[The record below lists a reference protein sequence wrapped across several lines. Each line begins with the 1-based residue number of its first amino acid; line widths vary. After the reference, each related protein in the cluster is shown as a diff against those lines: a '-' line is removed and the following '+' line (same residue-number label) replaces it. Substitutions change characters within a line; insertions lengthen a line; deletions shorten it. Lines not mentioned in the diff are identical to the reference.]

1 MVERHPQADVR
12 AANERAIRNL
22 GRAIALSSGQFS
34 LVLVC
39 CNYRVLQEQMLQQLD
54 ELSPEVHQIQKVVL
68 PHNARSL
75 YTSIHL
81 QLLTQ
86 KNPPS
91 ALMILGLESVDG
103 LDDLLRSINHIRDE
117 FRKRH
122 PFPMIVWV
130 NEEVLQKVARLA
142 PDFAS
147 WAATPI
153 QFEMTTEALLQF
165 LQQETDSLFAT
176 VLPTDA
182 ASDFSPHVEK
192 LTRNLTPPSLL
203 GKEENSKPLSL
214 QERGLERDFSDRVKS
229 QNVAQHQP
237 PEVAKHYSTVEQ
249 VWKHS
254 YELHFA
260 IRELHNRGISLE
272 PELDASLEFVFGLDN
287 YISDRINAALNHFQQ
302 SLEVWQK
309 LAKRGDE
316 GNEEDNE
323 VFSSPT
329 PPNRPSPLLLRQGV
343 LLFYIGLCYCRFAE
357 QNQTENRRH
366 WYTAK
371 SYFQQCLNVLQVA
384 GRLDIVAGFINQLAE
399 VLQYLQ
405 EWEELQTVAQKSL
418 ELHQTYGSQIELACD
433 YGFLAQVAVQQS
445 RWVQA
450 SILAHVSLLKLGEA
464 QKQNDPYNCL
474 FPLLLGQIYYLVLAK
489 AQRNLGELE
498 VAREY
503 LDKATK
509 ELSTALESS
518 THQYDAHRYIRLLRR
533 LRSLYFEEG
542 RYLEAY
548 YIRQKRRSVEQQY
561 GFRAF
566 IGAGRLQP
574 QRQATN
580 PALMSPSG
588 SSSVALEIAASG
600 RERDINN
607 LIGRISR
614 ADQKLTVIHGQSGVG
629 KSSTVTAGLVP
640 ALQNRAIGDQIAVPV
655 VLQVYTD
662 WARELG
668 KSLSEAMSSDA
679 SLAVYADIKSE
690 AAIEA
695 EVLPYSGT
703 PLTILRILEQLKE
716 NADQHLITVLIFDQ
730 FEEFFFGNSDRNQ
743 KQEFDKFI
751 SDCLN
756 IPFVKVILS
765 LREDYLHRLLD
776 FKHLSALEAIN
787 NNILDKHIRY
797 QLNNFTPEY
806 AKAIIRKLT
815 ERSQFNL
822 EPALIDALI
831 EDLST
836 EFGEVRPIELQVV
849 GAQIQDERIT
859 TLEEYQPYRPNKLI
873 ERYIKELIKDC
884 GPENERAALLVL
896 YLLTDESNNR
906 PFKTR
911 AELAAQ
917 LAELED
923 AEKLELVL
931 EILVRSGLVVLFP
944 DVPER
949 YQLIHDYLVSLIR
962 YLQQQESSLQVQLN
976 QLRQKVEQSQ
986 AEIERLKSELSQK
999 KQRSKL
1005 VGSHPQPGL
1014 DLLTE
1019 LRELH
1024 KREELSQLEIEHLRA
1039 ELKEKELTAKLAESQ
1054 KKQRLSEAQLNRS
1067 LKMALTACVLAIL
1080 GLSVSIVTAVDS
1092 EIKTLSASSEA
1103 LFASQKGIDALKEA
1117 LKAGRKLQQIIWVD
1131 SYTREQVQTAL
1142 YQAVSG
1148 VREYNRLEG
1157 HLSGVNSVIFSRD
1170 RTLIAS
1176 ASADN
1181 TIKLWR
1187 PDGSL
1192 VKTLSGHDDVVNSVS
1207 FSPDSQI
1214 IASASQDKTVKLWNR
1229 DGQLLA
1235 TLLGHQTVV
1244 NSVSFSPDGQIIASA
1259 SSDKTIKLW
1268 SRDGKLLKT
1277 LQGHEG
1283 AILSVAWSPDGQTIA
1298 SGSADKTVKLW
1309 SRDGKLLKTFQGH
1322 DDAVKSI
1329 AWSPDGKT
1337 LASASLDQT
1346 IKLWNLEGKLLRTLS
1361 GHSAGVTS
1369 VSFSPDGKT
1378 MPTAGYAYASASTD
1392 ETIKLWSSEGGLLG
1406 TLKGHNNWVNSVS
1419 FSPDGRTLASA
1430 SRDKTIKL
1438 WHWDDVLLQK
1448 PKADNDDWVTS
1459 ISFSPGDRTLAA
1471 ASRDKTIKLFSRD
1484 GKLIRIFTGHQGQVW
1499 GVSFSPDGQAIA
1511 SASKDKTV
1519 KLWSLDGKLLNT
1531 LQGHNDA
1538 VLGVAWS
1545 PDGKAIAS
1553 ASKDKTVKLW
1563 SRDGKLLNTLQ
1574 GHQDAVNW
1582 VSFSPDGK
1590 LLASASDD
1598 KTVKIWSVDGK
1609 LLYTLTGHTRRV
1621 NGVAWTPDSQA
1632 IASVSID
1639 STVKIWSRDGDL
1651 LSNLAGDGDSF
1662 ISVSFSP
1669 DGKTLAASS
1678 DDKVKIWN
1686 REGTLLIALKGY
1698 KDELTSV
1705 SFSHDGKTLAAG
1717 SANGAVILQ
1726 NLADIQLEKLLTRSC
1741 DLLHDYLQT
1750 NQKVIKSDRALCSG
1764 R

>member
-1 MVERHPQADVR
+1 MVERHPQVDIR
-12 AANERAIRNL
+12 AANERALRSL

-39 CNYRVLQEQMLQQLD
+39 CNYRVLQELMLQRLE
-54 ELSPEVHQIQKVVL
+54 ELSSGVHQIQKVVL

-81 QLLTQ
+81 QLVTEANL
-86 KNPPS
+86 PS

-122 PFPMIVWV
+122 PFPMILWV
-130 NEEVLQKVARLA
+130 NEEVLQKVVRLA

-153 QFEMTTEALLQF
+153 RFEMTTQSLRQF

-176 VLPTDA
+176 VLPSDA
-182 ASDFSPHVEK
+182 
-192 LTRNLTPPSLL
+192 
-203 GKEENSKPLSL
+203 
-214 QERGLERDFSDRVKS
+214 
-229 QNVAQHQP
+229 AQHQP
-237 PEVAKHYSTVEQ
+237 PQVVKHYSTVEQ
-249 VWKHS
+249 VWEHS

-260 IRELHNRGISLE
+260 IRELHNRGITLE
-272 PELDASLEFVFGLDN
+272 PELHASLEFVFGLDN
-287 YISDRINAALNHFQQ
+287 YISDRINPALNHFQQ
-302 SLEVWQK
+302 SLQVWQK
-309 LAKRGDE
+309 LEEIGNGRARGH
-316 GNEEDNE
+316 EE
-323 VFSSPT
+323 VLSSPS
-329 PPNRPSPLLLRQGV
+329 PPSPPSPLLLRQGV
-343 LLFYIGLCYCRFAE
+343 LLFYIGLCYCRLAE

-371 SYFQQCLNVLQVA
+371 SYFQQCLNILQVA
-384 GRLDIVAGFINQLAE
+384 GRLDIVAGFIGQLAE

-418 ELHQTYGSQIELACD
+418 ELHQTYGSQIQLACD

-464 QKQNDPYNCL
+464 QKHNDPHNCL
-474 FPLLLGQIYYLVLAK
+474 FPLLLGQISYLVLAK
-489 AQRNLGELE
+489 AQRNLGEEE

-503 LDKATK
+503 LEKATK
-509 ELSTALESS
+509 ELPAALESS
-518 THQYDAHRYIRLLRR
+518 AHQYDAHRYIRLLRT

-662 WARELG
+662 WARELE
-668 KSLSEAMSSDA
+668 KSLSEAMSSDI
-679 SLAVYADIKSE
+679 SLAIYADIKLE
-690 AAIEA
+690 AVMEA
-695 EVLPYSGT
+695 EALPYSDT
-703 PLTILRILEQLKE
+703 PITIVRILQQLKE
-716 NADQHLITVLIFDQ
+716 NADNHLITVLIFDQ
-730 FEEFFFGNSDRNQ
+730 FEEFFFGYSDRKQ

-787 NNILDKHIRY
+787 HNILDKHVRY
-797 QLNNFTPEY
+797 QLNNFSPEY

-822 EPALIDALI
+822 EPALIDALV

-873 ERYIKELIKDC
+873 ERYLKELIKDC

-923 AEKLELVL
+923 ADKLELVL

-949 YQLIHDYLVSLIR
+949 YQLIHDYLVDLIR

-976 QLRQKVEQSQ
+976 QLRFKVEQSK

-999 KQRSKL
+999 KQRSPL
-1005 VGSHPQPGL
+1005 VDTHPQQGL

-1024 KREELSQLEIEHLRA
+1024 KREELSQLQIEQLRA

-1054 KKQRLSEAQLNRS
+1054 KRQRLSEAQLNRS
-1067 LKMALTACVLAIL
+1067 LKIALTASVVAIL
-1080 GLSVSIVTAVDS
+1080 GLSISIVTAVDS

-1103 LFASQKGIDALKEA
+1103 LFASEKGIDALKEG
-1117 LKAGRKLQQIIWVD
+1117 LRAGRKLQQTIWVD

-1148 VREYNRLEG
+1148 LKEYNRLEG
-1157 HLSGVNSVIFSRD
+1157 HLSGVNSTTFSRVPPWGWRSD
-1170 RTLIAS
+1170 RSLIAS
-1176 ASADN
+1176 ASADT
-1181 TIKLWR
+1181 TIQLWLA
-1187 PDGSL
+1187 DGSL
-1192 VKTLSGHDDVVNSVS
+1192 FKTLSGHEDVVNSVS
-1207 FSPDSQI
+1207 FSPDGQI
-1214 IASASQDKTVKLWNR
+1214 VASASQDKTVKLWNLE
-1229 DGQLLA
+1229 GQQLA
-1235 TLLGHQTVV
+1235 TLLGHQGVV
-1244 NSVSFSPDGQIIASA
+1244 NSVSFSPDGQLLASA
-1259 SSDKTIKLW
+1259 STDKTVIIW
-1268 SRDGKLLKT
+1268 SQDGKLLKT
-1277 LQGHEG
+1277 LEGHSSAVLSVAWSTDGQIIASGSADNTIKLWSRNGELLKTFPG
-1283 AILSVAWSPDGQTIA
+1283 HNDAVLSVAWSPDGKTI
-1298 SGSADKTVKLW
+1298 
-1309 SRDGKLLKTFQGH
+1309 
-1322 DDAVKSI
+1322 
-1329 AWSPDGKT
+1329 
-1337 LASASLDQT
+1337 ASASLDQT

-1369 VSFSPDGKT
+1369 VSFSPDANT
-1378 MPTAGYAYASASTD
+1378 LREPREAMPYGLIASASTD
-1392 ETIKLWSSEGGLLG
+1392 ETIRLWNSQGVLLG

-1438 WHWDDVLLQK
+1438 WRWDDVLLRK
-1448 PKADNDDWVTS
+1448 PKANNNDWVTS
-1459 ISFSPGDRTLAA
+1459 ISFSPDDRTLAA
-1471 ASRDKTIKLFSRD
+1471 ANRDKTVKLFSRE
-1484 GKLIRIFTGHQGQVW
+1484 GKLLRTFTGHNGQVW
-1499 GVSFSPDGQAIA
+1499 GVSFSPDGQVIA

-1519 KLWSLDGKLLNT
+1519 KLWSGDGKLLNT
-1531 LQGHNDA
+1531 LQSHNDT

-1545 PDGKAIAS
+1545 PNGQVIAS

-1563 SRDGKLLNTLQ
+1563 RRDGILINTLQ
-1574 GHQDAVNW
+1574 DHQDAVNW
-1582 VSFSPDGK
+1582 VSFSHDGK

-1598 KTVKIWSVDGK
+1598 KTVKIWSVEGK
-1609 LLYTLTGHTRRV
+1609 LLYTLTGHIRRV
-1621 NGVAWTPDSQA
+1621 NGVAWSPDGKA

-1639 STVKIWSRDGDL
+1639 STVKIWSRDGHL
-1651 LSNLAGDGDSF
+1651 LSNLTGDGDSF

-1669 DGKTLAASS
+1669 DGKTLAANS
-1678 DDKVKIWN
+1678 DDKVRIWN
-1686 REGTLLIALKGY
+1686 REGTLLIALKGD
-1698 KDELTSV
+1698 KQELTSV
-1705 SFSHDGKTLAAG
+1705 SFSNDGQTLAAG
-1717 SANGAVILQ
+1717 SGNGTVIFQ
-1726 NLADIQLEKLLTRSC
+1726 DLADIQLEKLLTRGC

-1750 NQKVIKSDRALCSG
+1750 NQKVMKSDGSANARGERALCSS

>member
-1 MVERHPQADVR
+1 MVERHAQVDVT
-12 AANERAIRNL
+12 AANERALRSL
-22 GRAIALSSGQFS
+22 GRAITLSSGQFS

-39 CNYRVLQEQMLQQLD
+39 CNYRVLQELMLQRL
-54 ELSPEVHQIQKVVL
+54 EEISSGVHHIQKVIL

-81 QLLTQ
+81 QLLTEA
-86 KNPPS
+86 NPPS

-103 LDDLLRSINHIRDE
+103 LDDLLSSINHIRDE

-130 NEEVLQKVARLA
+130 NEEILQKVVRLA

-153 QFEMTTEALLQF
+153 RFEMTTQSLLEF

-176 VLPTDA
+176 VLPNDA
-182 ASDFSPHVEK
+182 
-192 LTRNLTPPSLL
+192 
-203 GKEENSKPLSL
+203 
-214 QERGLERDFSDRVKS
+214 
-229 QNVAQHQP
+229 AQHQP
-237 PEVAKHYSTVEQ
+237 LQVAKHYSTVEQ
-249 VWKHS
+249 VWEHS

-260 IRELHNRGISLE
+260 IRELHNRGITLE
-272 PELDASLEFVFGLDN
+272 PELHASLEFVFGLDN
-287 YISDRINAALNHFQQ
+287 YISDRINTGLSHFQQ
-302 SLEVWQK
+302 SLQVWQQ
-309 LAKRGDE
+309 LAQTGGAGEQGSGGDE
-316 GNEEDNE
+316 G
-323 VFSSPT
+323 VFSSSS
-329 PPNRPSPLLLRQGV
+329 PPNRPSPLLLRQGI

-357 QNQTENRRH
+357 QNQIENRRH

-371 SYFQQCLNVLQVA
+371 SYFQQCLHILQMA
-384 GRLDIVAGFINQLAE
+384 GRLDIVAEFINQLAE

-418 ELHQTYGSQIELACD
+418 ELHQTYGTQIQLACD

-474 FPLLLGQIYYLVLAK
+474 FPLLLAQIYYLVLAK
-489 AQRNLGELE
+489 AQRNVGELE

-509 ELSTALESS
+509 ELPAALESS
-518 THQYDAHRYIRLLRR
+518 AHQYDAHRYIRLLRR

-588 SSSVALEIAASG
+588 SSSIALEIAASG

-640 ALQNRAIGDQIAVPV
+640 ALQTRAIGDQIAVPV

-679 SLAVYADIKSE
+679 SLAIYADIKLE
-690 AAIEA
+690 AAIESQA
-695 EVLPYSGT
+695 LPYSDT
-703 PLTILRILEQLKE
+703 PFTIGGILQQLQE
-716 NADQHLITVLIFDQ
+716 NADRHLITVLIFDQ
-730 FEEFFFGNSDRNQ
+730 FEEFFFGYSDRNQ

-797 QLNNFTPEY
+797 QLNNFSPEY

-911 AELAAQ
+911 AELASQ
-917 LAELED
+917 LSELED
-923 AEKLELVL
+923 ADKLELVL
-931 EILVRSGLVVLFP
+931 EILVSSGLVVLFP

-949 YQLIHDYLVSLIR
+949 YQLIHDYLVDLIR

-976 QLRQKVEQSQ
+976 QLRYKVEQSK
-986 AEIERLKSELSQK
+986 AEIERLKSELSQN

-1005 VGSHPQPGL
+1005 VAPHPQQGL

-1024 KREELSQLEIEHLRA
+1024 KREELSQLEIEQLRA

-1067 LKMALTACVLAIL
+1067 LKIALTASVLAIL

-1103 LFASQKGIDALKEA
+1103 LFASQKGIDALKES
-1117 LKAGRKLQQIIWVD
+1117 LKAGRKLQQTVWVD

-1148 VREYNRLEG
+1148 VREYNRLDG
-1157 HLSGVNSVIFSRD
+1157 HISGVNSATFSSD
-1170 RTLIAS
+1170 RSLIAS

-1181 TIKLWR
+1181 TIKLWL

-1192 VKTLSGHDDVVNSVS
+1192 VKTLSGHEDVVNSVS

-1214 IASASQDKTVKLWNR
+1214 VASASQDKTLKLWSR
-1229 DGQLLA
+1229 EGQLLA
-1235 TLLGHQTVV
+1235 TLLGHQGVV
-1244 NSVSFSPDGQIIASA
+1244 NSVSFSPDGQVIASA
-1259 SSDKTIKLW
+1259 STDKTVKLW
-1268 SRDGKLLKT
+1268 SRDRKLLKT
-1277 LQGHEG
+1277 LQGHNG
-1283 AILSVAWSPDGQTIA
+1283 AVLSVAWSGDGQTLA

-1309 SRDGKLLKTFQGH
+1309 SRDGKLLKTLQGH
-1322 DDAVKSI
+1322 EDAVKSV
-1329 AWSPDGKT
+1329 AWSPDGKAI
-1337 LASASLDQT
+1337 ASASLDQT

-1369 VSFSPDGKT
+1369 VSFSRDGNT
-1378 MPTAGYAYASASTD
+1378 IASASTD
-1392 ETIKLWSSEGGLLG
+1392 ETIKLWSSEGVLLG

-1419 FSPDGRTLASA
+1419 FSPDGRTLVSA

-1438 WHWDDVLLQK
+1438 WHWDDVLLRK

-1471 ASRDKTIKLFSRD
+1471 ASRDKTVKLFSRD
-1484 GKLIRIFTGHQGQVW
+1484 GQLLRILTGHQGQVW
-1499 GVSFSPDGQAIA
+1499 GVAWSPDGEVIA

-1519 KLWSLDGKLLNT
+1519 KLWSSN
-1531 LQGHNDA
+1531 
-1538 VLGVAWS
+1538 
-1545 PDGKAIAS
+1545 
-1553 ASKDKTVKLW
+1553 
-1563 SRDGKLLNTLQ
+1563 GKLLNTLQ
-1574 GHQDAVNW
+1574 GHQEAVNW

-1598 KTVKIWSVDGK
+1598 KTVKIWSIEGK
-1609 LLYTLTGHTRRV
+1609 LLYTLTGHSRRV
-1621 NGVAWTPDSQA
+1621 NGVAWSPDGQS

-1639 STVKIWSRDGDL
+1639 STVKIWNRDGNL
-1651 LSNLAGDGDSF
+1651 LDNLTGDGDSF

-1678 DDKVKIWN
+1678 DDKVRIWN
-1686 REGTLLIALKGY
+1686 REGTLLIALKGD

-1717 SANGAVILQ
+1717 SGNGTVIFRD
-1726 NLADIQLEKLLTRSC
+1726 LADIQLDKLLARGC

-1750 NQKVIKSDRALCSG
+1750 NQKVMKSDRALCSKLIG
-1764 R
+1764 I

>member
-1 MVERHPQADVR
+1 MVERHPQADIR
-12 AANERAIRNL
+12 AANERALRSL
-22 GRAIALSSGQFS
+22 GRAVALSSGQFS

-39 CNYRVLQEQMLQQLD
+39 CNYRVLQERMLQRL
-54 ELSPEVHQIQKVVL
+54 EEISSGVHRIQKVFL
-68 PHNARSL
+68 SHNARSL

-81 QLLTQ
+81 QLLTED
-86 KNPPS
+86 NPPS

-122 PFPMIVWV
+122 PFPLIVWM
-130 NEEVLQKVARLA
+130 NEEVLQKFVRLA

-153 QFEMTTEALLQF
+153 RFEMTTESLLQF

-182 ASDFSPHVEK
+182 V
-192 LTRNLTPPSLL
+192 
-203 GKEENSKPLSL
+203 
-214 QERGLERDFSDRVKS
+214 
-229 QNVAQHQP
+229 QHQAP
-237 PEVAKHYSTVEQ
+237 QIAKHYFTVEQ
-249 VWKHS
+249 VWEHS

-260 IRELHNRGISLE
+260 IRELHNRGITLE
-272 PELDASLEFVFGLDN
+272 PELHASLEFVFGLDN
-287 YISDRINAALNHFQQ
+287 YISDRINTALNHFQQ
-302 SLEVWQK
+302 SLQVWQK
-309 LAKRGDE
+309 LEERGNGGAGRDQ
-316 GNEEDNE
+316 E
-323 VFSSPT
+323 VFSSPS
-329 PPNRPSPLLLRQGV
+329 PPSPPSLLLLREGV
-343 LLFYIGLCYCRFAE
+343 LLFYIGLCYCRLAE

-371 SYFQQCLNVLQVA
+371 SYFHQCLNILQVA
-384 GRLDIVAGFINQLAE
+384 GRSDVVAGFIGQLAE

-418 ELHQTYGSQIELACD
+418 ELHQTYGSQIQLACD

-464 QKQNDPYNCL
+464 QKHNNPYNCL

-509 ELSTALESS
+509 ELPAALESS
-518 THQYDAHRYIRLLRR
+518 AHQYDAHRYIRLLRT

-574 QRQATN
+574 QRQVTN
-580 PALMSPSG
+580 PALMSSSG

-629 KSSTVTAGLVP
+629 KSSIVTAGLVP
-640 ALQNRAIGDQIAVPV
+640 ALQNRAIGDQIAIPV

-668 KSLSEAMSSDA
+668 KSLDEAMSSDA
-679 SLAVYADIKSE
+679 SLAIYADIMAEATIESE
-690 AAIEA
+690 A
-695 EVLPYSGT
+695 VLYSVT
-703 PLTILRILEQLKE
+703 PITILRILQQLKE
-716 NADQHLITVLIFDQ
+716 NADNHLITVLIFDQ
-730 FEEFFFGNSDRNQ
+730 FEEFFFGYSDRNQ

-756 IPFVKVILS
+756 IPFVKVIFT

-776 FKHLSALEAIN
+776 FKHISALEAIN

-797 QLNNFTPEY
+797 QLNNFSPEY
-806 AKAIIRKLT
+806 AKAIIQKLT

-836 EFGEVRPIELQVV
+836 AFGEVRPIELQVV

-859 TLEEYQPYRPNKLI
+859 TLVEYQPYRPNKLI
-873 ERYIKELIKDC
+873 ERYLKELIKDC

-911 AELAAQ
+911 AELAVQ

-923 AEKLELVL
+923 ASKLELVL
-931 EILVRSGLVVLFP
+931 EILVSSGLVVLFP

-949 YQLIHDYLVSLIR
+949 YQLIHDYLVDLIR

-976 QLRQKVEQSQ
+976 ELRYKVEQSQ
-986 AEIERLKSELSQK
+986 AEIERLKSELSQNE
-999 KQRSKL
+999 QRSQL
-1005 VGSHPQPGL
+1005 VDPHPQQGL

-1024 KREELSQLEIEHLRA
+1024 KREELSQLEIEQLRV

-1067 LKMALTACVLAIL
+1067 LKIALTACVLAIL

-1103 LFASQKGIDALKEA
+1103 LFASQKGIDALKEG
-1117 LKAGRKLQQIIWVD
+1117 LKAGRKLQQTVWVD
-1131 SYTREQVQTAL
+1131 SNTREQVQTAL

-1148 VREYNRLEG
+1148 LREYNRLDG
-1157 HLSGVNSVIFSRD
+1157 HISGVNSVTFSLD
-1170 RTLIAS
+1170 GSLIAS
-1176 ASADN
+1176 ASADT
-1181 TIKLWR
+1181 TIKLWHL
-1187 PDGSL
+1187 DGSL
-1192 VKTLSGHDDVVNSVS
+1192 VNTLSGHEDVVNNVS

-1214 IASASQDKTVKLWNR
+1214 IASASQDKTVKLWSR
-1229 DGQLLA
+1229 EGQLLA
-1235 TLLGHQTVV
+1235 TLLGHQGVV

-1259 SSDKTIKLW
+1259 STDKTVKLW
-1268 SRDGKLLKT
+1268 NRDGKLLKT
-1277 LQGHEG
+1277 LLLHDG
-1283 AILSVAWSPDGQTIA
+1283 AVLSVTWSTDGQTIA

-1309 SRDGKLLKTFQGH
+1309 NRDGQLLKTLQGH
-1322 DDAVKSI
+1322 DDAVLSV
-1329 AWSPDGKT
+1329 AWSPNAKT
-1337 LASASLDQT
+1337 IASASLDQT
-1346 IKLWNLEGKLLRTLS
+1346 IKLWNLEGKPLRTLS

-1369 VSFSPDGKT
+1369 VSFSRDGN
-1378 MPTAGYAYASASTD
+1378 MIASASTD
-1392 ETIKLWSSEGGLLG
+1392 ETIKLWSFEGVLLG

-1419 FSPDGRTLASA
+1419 FSPDDRTLASA

-1438 WHWDDVLLQK
+1438 WHLDGVLLRK
-1448 PKADNDDWVTS
+1448 PKADNNDWVTS
-1459 ISFSPGDRTLAA
+1459 ISFSPDDHTLAA
-1471 ASRDKTIKLFSRD
+1471 ANRDKTVKLFSRD
-1484 GKLIRIFTGHQGQVW
+1484 GKLLRTFTGHEGQVW
-1499 GVSFSPDGQAIA
+1499 GVSFSPDGQVIA

-1519 KLWSLDGKLLNT
+1519 KLWSGDGKLINT
-1531 LQGHNDA
+1531 LQGHTST
-1538 VLGVAWS
+1538 VLSVAWS
-1545 PDGKAIAS
+1545 PNSQVIAS

-1574 GHQDAVNW
+1574 GHEDAVNW

-1598 KTVKIWSVDGK
+1598 KTVKIWIEGK
-1609 LLYTLTGHTRRV
+1609 LLYSLNGHSRRV
-1621 NGVAWTPDSQA
+1621 NGVAWSPNGEA
-1632 IASVSID
+1632 IASASID
-1639 STVKIWSRDGDL
+1639 STIKIWNRDGHL
-1651 LSNLAGDGDSF
+1651 LNNLTGDGDSF

-1678 DDKVKIWN
+1678 DDKVRIWN
-1686 REGTLLIALKGY
+1686 REGTLLIALKGD
-1698 KDELTSV
+1698 KQELTSV
-1705 SFSHDGKTLAAG
+1705 SFSNDGKTLAAG
-1717 SANGAVILQ
+1717 SGNGTVIFQ
-1726 NLADIQLEKLLTRSC
+1726 NLADIELEKLLARGC
-1741 DLLHDYLQT
+1741 NLLHDYLQT
-1750 NQKVIKSDRALCSG
+1750 NQKVMKGDSTALASPRASSFANARGDRALCSS

>member
-1 MVERHPQADVR
+1 MVERHPQVDVR
-12 AANERAIRNL
+12 VANERALRSL

-39 CNYRVLQEQMLQQLD
+39 CNYRVLQELMLQRLE
-54 ELSPEVHQIQKVVL
+54 ELSSGVHQIQKVVL

-81 QLLTQ
+81 QLVTEA
-86 KNPPS
+86 NPPS

-103 LDDLLRSINHIRDE
+103 IDDLLRSINHIRDE

-122 PFPMIVWV
+122 PFPMILWV
-130 NEEVLQKVARLA
+130 NEEVLQKVVRLA

-153 QFEMTTEALLQF
+153 RFEMTTQSLRQF

-176 VLPTDA
+176 VLPTD
-182 ASDFSPHVEK
+182 
-192 LTRNLTPPSLL
+192 T
-203 GKEENSKPLSL
+203 
-214 QERGLERDFSDRVKS
+214 
-229 QNVAQHQP
+229 AQHQP
-237 PEVAKHYSTVEQ
+237 PQVAKHYSTVEQ

-260 IRELHNRGISLE
+260 IKELHNRGITLE
-272 PELDASLEFVFGLDN
+272 PELYASLEFVFGLDN
-287 YISDRINAALNHFQQ
+287 YISDRINTALSHFQQ
-302 SLEVWQK
+302 SLQVWQK
-309 LAKRGDE
+309 LAEIGDKRAGEAGGAGE
-316 GNEEDNE
+316 GEG
-323 VFSSPT
+323 VFSFPM
-329 PPNRPSPLLLRQGV
+329 PPNRPSPLLLRQGI

-371 SYFQQCLNVLQVA
+371 SYFQQCLNILQVA

-418 ELHQTYGSQIELACD
+418 ELHQTYGSQIQLACD

-464 QKQNDPYNCL
+464 QKHNDPYNCL
-474 FPLLLGQIYYLVLAK
+474 FPLLLGQISYLVLAK

-509 ELSTALESS
+509 ELSSALESS
-518 THQYDAHRYIRLLRR
+518 AHQYDAHRYIRLLRT

-580 PALMSPSG
+580 PALMSHSG

-679 SLAVYADIKSE
+679 SLAVYADIKPE

-695 EVLPYSGT
+695 EALPYSET
-703 PLTILRILEQLKE
+703 PITIVRILQQLKE
-716 NADQHLITVLIFDQ
+716 NADNHLITVIIFDQ
-730 FEEFFFGNSDRNQ
+730 FEEFFFGYSDRNQ

-751 SDCLN
+751 SDCLK

-797 QLNNFTPEY
+797 QLNNFSPEY

-873 ERYIKELIKDC
+873 ERYLKELIKDC

-923 AEKLELVL
+923 AGKLELVL
-931 EILVRSGLVVLFP
+931 DILVRSGLVVLFP

-949 YQLIHDYLVSLIR
+949 YQLIHDYLVDLIR

-976 QLRQKVEQSQ
+976 QLRYKVEQSK
-986 AEIERLKSELSQK
+986 AEIERLKSELSQN

-1005 VGSHPQPGL
+1005 VDSHPQQGL

-1024 KREELSQLEIEHLRA
+1024 KREELSQLEIEQLRA

-1067 LKMALTACVLAIL
+1067 LKIALTASVLAIL

-1103 LFASQKGIDALKEA
+1103 LFASQKGIDALKEG
-1117 LKAGRKLQQIIWVD
+1117 LKAGRKLQQTVWVD
-1131 SYTREQVQTAL
+1131 SYTKEQVQTAL

-1148 VREYNRLEG
+1148 LREYNRFDG
-1157 HLSGVNSVIFSRD
+1157 HISGVNSATFSSVPPWGWQSHRS
-1170 RTLIAS
+1170 LIAS
-1176 ASADN
+1176 ASADT
-1181 TIKLWR
+1181 TINLWR

-1192 VKTLSGHDDVVNSVS
+1192 VKTLSGHQDVVNSVS

-1214 IASASQDKTVKLWNR
+1214 IASASQDKTVKLWSR
-1229 DGQLLA
+1229 EGQLLA
-1235 TLLGHQTVV
+1235 TLLGHQGVV
-1244 NSVSFSPDGQIIASA
+1244 NSVSFSKDGQLIASA
-1259 SSDKTIKLW
+1259 STDKTVKIW
-1268 SRDGKLLKT
+1268 SQDGKLLKT
-1277 LQGHEG
+1277 LQGHNG
-1283 AILSVAWSPDGQTIA
+1283 AVLSVAWSTDGQTIA
-1298 SGSADKTVKLW
+1298 SGSADNTIKLW
-1309 SRDGKLLKTFQGH
+1309 SRNGELLKTFSGH
-1322 DDAVKSI
+1322 NDAVLSL
-1329 AWSPDGKT
+1329 AWSTDGQT
-1337 LASASLDQT
+1337 IASASLDQT
-1346 IKLWNLEGKLLRTLS
+1346 IKLWNLEGKLVRTLS

-1369 VSFSPDGKT
+1369 VSFSRDGNT
-1378 MPTAGYAYASASTD
+1378 IASASTD
-1392 ETIKLWSSEGGLLG
+1392 ETIRLWSSQGVLLG

-1430 SRDKTIKL
+1430 SRDKTVKL
-1438 WHWDDVLLQK
+1438 WRWDDVLLRK
-1448 PKADNDDWVTS
+1448 PKANDDWVTS
-1459 ISFSPGDRTLAA
+1459 ISFSPGGRTLAA
-1471 ASRDKTIKLFSRD
+1471 ASRDKTVKLFNRE
-1484 GKLIRIFTGHQGQVW
+1484 GKLLRSFTGHQGQVW
-1499 GVSFSPDGQAIA
+1499 GVSF
-1511 SASKDKTV
+1511 
-1519 KLWSLDGKLLNT
+1519 
-1531 LQGHNDA
+1531 
-1538 VLGVAWS
+1538 S

-1563 SRDGKLLNTLQ
+1563 SRNGKLLKTLQGHNDTVLSVAWSPNGQIIASASKDKTVKLWSRNGILLNTLQ

-1598 KTVKIWSVDGK
+1598 KNVKIWSVEGK
-1609 LLYTLTGHTRRV
+1609 LLYTLAGHSRRV
-1621 NGVAWTPDSQA
+1621 NGVAWSPDSQS

-1639 STVKIWSRDGDL
+1639 STVKIWNRDGNL
-1651 LSNLAGDGDSF
+1651 LSNLTGDGDSF

-1678 DDKVKIWN
+1678 DDKVRIWN
-1686 REGTLLIALKGY
+1686 REGTLLIALKGD
-1698 KDELTSV
+1698 KQELTSV
-1705 SFSHDGKTLAAG
+1705 SFSPDGKTLAAG
-1717 SANGAVILQ
+1717 SGNGTVIFQ
-1726 NLADIQLEKLLTRSC
+1726 NLADIQLEKLLARGC

-1750 NQKVIKSDRALCSG
+1750 NQKLMKSDGSANARGERALCSG

>member
-1 MVERHPQADVR
+1 MVERHPQVDIR
-12 AANERAIRNL
+12 AANERALRSL
-22 GRAIALSSGQFS
+22 GRAITLSSGQFS

-39 CNYRVLQEQMLQQLD
+39 CNYRVLQEQMLQRLE
-54 ELSPEVHQIQKVVL
+54 ELSSGVHQIQKVVL

-81 QLLTQ
+81 QLLTEA
-86 KNPPS
+86 NPPS
-91 ALMILGLESVDG
+91 ALMILGLELVDA

-122 PFPMIVWV
+122 PFPMILWV
-130 NEEVLQKVARLA
+130 NEEILQKVVRLA

-153 QFEMTTEALLQF
+153 RFEMTTQSLLQF

-182 ASDFSPHVEK
+182 A
-192 LTRNLTPPSLL
+192 
-203 GKEENSKPLSL
+203 
-214 QERGLERDFSDRVKS
+214 
-229 QNVAQHQP
+229 QHQP
-237 PEVAKHYSTVEQ
+237 PQVAKHYSTVEQ
-249 VWKHS
+249 VWEHS

-260 IRELHNRGISLE
+260 IRELHNRGITLE
-272 PELDASLEFVFGLDN
+272 PELHASLEFVFGLDN
-287 YISDRINAALNHFQQ
+287 YISDRISTGLSHFQQ
-302 SLEVWQK
+302 SLQVWQK
-309 LAKRGDE
+309 LVEIEDRGAGGAEGAGEDE
-316 GNEEDNE
+316 G
-323 VFSSPT
+323 VFSSSS
-329 PPNRPSPLLLRQGV
+329 PPSRPSPLLLRQGI

-371 SYFQQCLNVLQVA
+371 SYFQQCLNILQVA

-418 ELHQTYGSQIELACD
+418 ELHQTYGSQIQLACD

-464 QKQNDPYNCL
+464 QKHSDPYNCF
-474 FPLLLGQIYYLVLAK
+474 FPLLLAQIYYLVLAK

-498 VAREY
+498 VACEY

-509 ELSTALESS
+509 ELPAALENSA
-518 THQYDAHRYIRLLRR
+518 HQYDAHRYIRLLRR

-679 SLAVYADIKSE
+679 SLAVYADIKPE
-690 AAIEA
+690 AAIETEA
-695 EVLPYSGT
+695 LPYDT
-703 PLTILRILEQLKE
+703 PFAIRRILQQLQE
-716 NADQHLITVLIFDQ
+716 NADRHLITVLIFDQ
-730 FEEFFFGNSDRNQ
+730 FEEFFFGYSDRQQ

-756 IPFVKVILS
+756 IPFVKVILT

-797 QLNNFTPEY
+797 QLNNFSPEY
-806 AKAIIRKLT
+806 AKAIIQKLT

-873 ERYIKELIKDC
+873 ERYLKELIKDC

-923 AEKLELVL
+923 ADKLELIL
-931 EILVRSGLVVLFP
+931 DILVSSGLVVLFP

-949 YQLIHDYLVSLIR
+949 YQLIHDYLVDLIR

-976 QLRQKVEQSQ
+976 QLRYKVEQSKT
-986 AEIERLKSELSQK
+986 EIERLKSELSQNN
-999 KQRSKL
+999 QRSKL
-1005 VGSHPQPGL
+1005 VDTHPQQGL

-1019 LRELH
+1019 LRELR
-1024 KREELSQLEIEHLRA
+1024 KREELSQLEIEQLRA
-1039 ELKEKELTAKLAESQ
+1039 ELKEKELTAKLVESQ
-1054 KKQRLSEAQLNRS
+1054 EKQRFSEAQLNRS
-1067 LKMALTACVLAIL
+1067 LKIALTASVLAIL

-1103 LFASQKGIDALKEA
+1103 LFASQKGIDSLKEA
-1117 LKAGRKLQQIIWVD
+1117 LKAGRKLEQTVWVD
-1131 SYTREQVQTAL
+1131 SYTKEQVQTAL

-1148 VREYNRLEG
+1148 LREYNRLDG
-1157 HLSGVNSVIFSRD
+1157 HISGVNSATFSPD
-1170 RTLIAS
+1170 RSLIAS
-1176 ASADN
+1176 ASADT
-1181 TIKLWR
+1181 TIKLWH

-1192 VKTLSGHDDVVNSVS
+1192 VKTLSGH
-1207 FSPDSQI
+1207 
-1214 IASASQDKTVKLWNR
+1214 QD
-1229 DGQLLA
+1229 
-1235 TLLGHQTVV
+1235 VV
-1244 NSVSFSPDGQIIASA
+1244 NSVSFSPDGQIVASA
-1259 SSDKTIKLW
+1259 SQDKTVKLW
-1268 SRDGKLLKT
+1268 SREGQLLATLLGHQAVVNSVSFSPDGQIVASASTDKTVKLWSPDGKLLKT
-1277 LQGHEG
+1277 LQGHDG
-1283 AILSVAWSPDGQTIA
+1283 AVLSVAWSTDGQTLA

-1309 SRDGKLLKTFQGH
+1309 SRDGKLLKTLQAH
-1322 DDAVKSI
+1322 EDAVKSV

-1337 LASASLDQT
+1337 IASASLDQT

-1361 GHSAGVTS
+1361 GHSSGVTS
-1369 VSFSPDGKT
+1369 VSFSRNGNT
-1378 MPTAGYAYASASTD
+1378 IASASTD
-1392 ETIKLWSSEGGLLG
+1392 ETIKLWSSEGVLLG

-1438 WHWDDVLLQK
+1438 WHWDDVLLRK
-1448 PKADNDDWVTS
+1448 PKADNNDWVTS
-1459 ISFSPGDRTLAA
+1459 ISFSPDDRTLAA
-1471 ASRDKTIKLFSRD
+1471 ASRDKTVKLFSRD
-1484 GKLIRIFTGHQGQVW
+1484 GKLLRTFTGHQGQVW
-1499 GVSFSPDGQAIA
+1499 GVAWSPDGQAIA

-1519 KLWSLDGKLLNT
+1519 KLWSRDGQLLNT
-1531 LQGHNDA
+1531 LQSHNDA

-1545 PDGKAIAS
+1545 PNSQIIAS

-1598 KTVKIWSVDGK
+1598 KTVKIWGINGQ
-1609 LLYTLTGHTRRV
+1609 LLYTLTGHIRRV
-1621 NGVAWTPDSQA
+1621 NGVAWTPDSQS

-1639 STVKIWSRDGDL
+1639 STVKIWSRDWKVL
-1651 LSNLAGDGDSF
+1651 NNLTGDGDSF

-1669 DGKTLAASS
+1669 DGKSLAASS
-1678 DDKVKIWN
+1678 DDKVRIWN
-1686 REGTLLIALKGY
+1686 REGTLLIALKGD

-1717 SANGAVILQ
+1717 SSNGTVIFRD
-1726 NLADIQLEKLLTRSC
+1726 LADIKLDNLLTQGC
-1741 DLLHDYLQT
+1741 HLLHDYLQT
-1750 NQKVIKSDRALCSG
+1750 NQKVMKGDRALCSG
-1764 R
+1764 K

>member
-1 MVERHPQADVR
+1 MVERHAQVDIR
-12 AANERAIRNL
+12 AANERALRSL
-22 GRAIALSSGQFS
+22 GRAITLSSGQFS

-39 CNYRVLQEQMLQQLD
+39 CNYRVLQEQMLQRL
-54 ELSPEVHQIQKVVL
+54 EEISSGVHRIQKVIL

-81 QLLTQ
+81 QLLTEA
-86 KNPPS
+86 NPPS

-103 LDDLLRSINHIRDE
+103 LDDFLRSINHIRDE

-130 NEEVLQKVARLA
+130 NDEVLQKVARLA

-153 QFEMTTEALLQF
+153 RFEMTTQSLLQF

-176 VLPTDA
+176 VLANDA
-182 ASDFSPHVEK
+182 
-192 LTRNLTPPSLL
+192 
-203 GKEENSKPLSL
+203 
-214 QERGLERDFSDRVKS
+214 
-229 QNVAQHQP
+229 AQHQP
-237 PEVAKHYSTVEQ
+237 PQLAKHYSTVEQ
-249 VWKHS
+249 VWEHS

-260 IRELHNRGISLE
+260 IRELHNRGITLE
-272 PELDASLEFVFGLDN
+272 PELHASLEFVFGLDN
-287 YISDRINAALNHFQQ
+287 YISDRINTGLVHFQQ
-302 SLEVWQK
+302 SLQVWQK
-309 LAKRGDE
+309 LTQTEEAEEHTSTTLSNQGSRGAGE
-316 GNEEDNE
+316 AGGNQGDKE
-323 VFSSPT
+323 VFSSSS
-329 PPNRPSPLLLRQGV
+329 PPSRPSPLLLRQGI

-357 QNQTENRRH
+357 QNQIENRRH

-371 SYFQQCLNVLQVA
+371 SYFQQCLNILQVA

-418 ELHQTYGSQIELACD
+418 ELHQTYGSQIQLACD

-464 QKQNDPYNCL
+464 QKQNDPYNCF
-474 FPLLLGQIYYLVLAK
+474 FPLLLAQIYYLVLAK
-489 AQRNLGELE
+489 AQRNIGEL
-498 VAREY
+498 VIAREY

-509 ELSTALESS
+509 ELPAALESS
-518 THQYDAHRYIRLLRR
+518 AHQYDAHRYIRLLRR

-668 KSLSEAMSSDA
+668 KSLSEAVSSDA
-679 SLAVYADIKSE
+679 SLAIYADIKPE
-690 AAIEA
+690 AAIES
-695 EVLPYSGT
+695 ETLPYSGT
-703 PLTILRILEQLKE
+703 PFTISILQQLQE
-716 NADQHLITVLIFDQ
+716 NADRHLITVLIFDQ
-730 FEEFFFGNSDRNQ
+730 FEEFFFGYSDRNQ

-797 QLNNFTPEY
+797 QLNNFSPEY
-806 AKAIIRKLT
+806 AKAIIQKLT

-917 LAELED
+917 LGELED
-923 AEKLELVL
+923 ADKLELVL

-949 YQLIHDYLVSLIR
+949 YQLIHDYLVDLIR

-976 QLRQKVEQSQ
+976 QLRYKVEQSK
-986 AEIERLKSELSQK
+986 AEIERLKSELSQN

-1005 VGSHPQPGL
+1005 VDSHPQQGL

-1024 KREELSQLEIEHLRA
+1024 KREELSQLEIEQLRA

-1067 LKMALTACVLAIL
+1067 LKIALTASVLAIF

-1103 LFASQKGIDALKEA
+1103 LFASQKGIDALKES
-1117 LKAGRKLQQIIWVD
+1117 LKAGRKLQQTVWVD
-1131 SYTREQVQTAL
+1131 SNTREQVQTAL

-1148 VREYNRLEG
+1148 VREYNRLDG
-1157 HLSGVNSVIFSRD
+1157 HVSGVNSAIFSSD
-1170 RTLIAS
+1170 RSLIAS
-1176 ASADN
+1176 ASADT

-1192 VKTLSGHDDVVNSVS
+1192 VKTLSGHEDVVNSVS

-1214 IASASQDKTVKLWNR
+1214 IASASQDKTIKLWSR
-1229 DGQLLA
+1229 EGQLLA
-1235 TLLGHQTVV
+1235 TLLGHQGVV
-1244 NSVSFSPDGQIIASA
+1244 NSVSFSPDGQVIASA
-1259 SSDKTIKLW
+1259 STDKTVKLWSRDGKLLKTLQGHDGAVLSVAWSNDGQTLASGSADKTAKLW

-1277 LQGHEG
+1277 LQGHED
-1283 AILSVAWSPDGQTIA
+1283 AVKSVAWSPDGKTI
-1298 SGSADKTVKLW
+1298 
-1309 SRDGKLLKTFQGH
+1309 
-1322 DDAVKSI
+1322 
-1329 AWSPDGKT
+1329 
-1337 LASASLDQT
+1337 ASASLDQT

-1369 VSFSPDGKT
+1369 VSFSRDGNT
-1378 MPTAGYAYASASTD
+1378 IASASTD
-1392 ETIKLWSSEGGLLG
+1392 ETIKLWSSEGVLLG

-1438 WHWDDVLLQK
+1438 WHWDDVLLRK

-1459 ISFSPGDRTLAA
+1459 ISFSPSDIAPWQQQAET
-1471 ASRDKTIKLFSRD
+1471 KL
-1484 GKLIRIFTGHQGQVW
+1484 
-1499 GVSFSPDGQAIA
+1499 
-1511 SASKDKTV
+1511 
-1519 KLWSLDGKLLNT
+1519 
-1531 LQGHNDA
+1531 
-1538 VLGVAWS
+1538 
-1545 PDGKAIAS
+1545 
-1553 ASKDKTVKLW
+1553 
-1563 SRDGKLLNTLQ
+1563 
-1574 GHQDAVNW
+1574 
-1582 VSFSPDGK
+1582 
-1590 LLASASDD
+1590 
-1598 KTVKIWSVDGK
+1598 
-1609 LLYTLTGHTRRV
+1609 
-1621 NGVAWTPDSQA
+1621 
-1632 IASVSID
+1632 
-1639 STVKIWSRDGDL
+1639 
-1651 LSNLAGDGDSF
+1651 
-1662 ISVSFSP
+1662 
-1669 DGKTLAASS
+1669 
-1678 DDKVKIWN
+1678 
-1686 REGTLLIALKGY
+1686 
-1698 KDELTSV
+1698 
-1705 SFSHDGKTLAAG
+1705 
-1717 SANGAVILQ
+1717 
-1726 NLADIQLEKLLTRSC
+1726 
-1741 DLLHDYLQT
+1741 
-1750 NQKVIKSDRALCSG
+1750 
-1764 R
+1764 

>member
-1 MVERHPQADVR
+1 MVEGHAQVDIR
-12 AANERAIRNL
+12 AANERALRSL
-22 GRAIALSSGQFS
+22 GRAITLSSGQFS

-39 CNYRVLQEQMLQQLD
+39 CNYRVLQERMLQRLE
-54 ELSPEVHQIQKVVL
+54 ELSSGVHRIQKVVL
-68 PHNARSL
+68 SHNARSL

-81 QLLTQ
+81 QLITE

-103 LDDLLRSINHIRDE
+103 LDDLLSSINHIRDE

-122 PFPMIVWV
+122 PFPMIVWM
-130 NEEVLQKVARLA
+130 NEEVLQKVVRLA

-153 QFEMTTEALLQF
+153 RFEMTTESLLQF

-176 VLPTDA
+176 VLPTD
-182 ASDFSPHVEK
+182 
-192 LTRNLTPPSLL
+192 T
-203 GKEENSKPLSL
+203 
-214 QERGLERDFSDRVKS
+214 
-229 QNVAQHQP
+229 AQHQP
-237 PEVAKHYSTVEQ
+237 PQVAKHYFTVEQ
-249 VWKHS
+249 VWEHS

-260 IRELHNRGISLE
+260 IRELHNRGITLE
-272 PELDASLEFVFGLDN
+272 PELHASLEFVFGLDD
-287 YISDRINAALNHFQQ
+287 YISDRIHPALNHFQQ
-302 SLEVWQK
+302 SLLVWQK
-309 LAKRGDE
+309 LGE
-316 GNEEDNE
+316 IEDKGAGE
-323 VFSSPT
+323 AGEAFSSPT
-329 PPNRPSPLLLRQGV
+329 PPNRPSLLLLRQGV
-343 LLFYIGLCYCRFAE
+343 LLFYIGLCYCRLAE

-371 SYFQQCLNVLQVA
+371 SYFQQCLTILQVA
-384 GRLDIVAGFINQLAE
+384 GRPDIVAGFISQLAE

-405 EWEELQTVAQKSL
+405 EWQELQTVAQKSL
-418 ELHQTYGSQIELACD
+418 ELHQTYGSQIQLACD

-464 QKQNDPYNCL
+464 QKHNDPYNCL

-489 AQRNLGELE
+489 AQRNLGEQE

-509 ELSTALESS
+509 ELPAALESS
-518 THQYDAHRYIRLLRR
+518 AHQYDAHRYIRLLRT

-580 PALMSPSG
+580 PALMTPSG

-614 ADQKLTVIHGQSGVG
+614 ADRKLTVIHGQSGVG
-629 KSSTVTAGLVP
+629 KSSIVTAGLVP

-662 WARELG
+662 WARELE
-668 KSLSEAMSSDA
+668 KSLSEAMSNDA
-679 SLAVYADIKSE
+679 SLAIYADIMPE
-690 AAIEA
+690 AAIEP
-695 EVLPYSGT
+695 ELPYAT
-703 PLTILRILEQLKE
+703 PIAILRILQQLKE
-716 NADQHLITVLIFDQ
+716 NADRHLITVLIFDQ

-776 FKHLSALEAIN
+776 FKHVSALEAIN

-797 QLNNFTPEY
+797 QLNNFSPEY
-806 AKAIIRKLT
+806 AKAIIQKLT

-822 EPALIDALI
+822 EPALIDALV

-836 EFGEVRPIELQVV
+836 GFGEVRPIELQVV

-873 ERYIKELIKDC
+873 ERYLKELIKDC

-923 AEKLELVL
+923 ASKLELVL
-931 EILVRSGLVVLFP
+931 EILVSSGLVVLFP

-949 YQLIHDYLVSLIR
+949 YQLIHDYLVDLIR

-976 QLRQKVEQSQ
+976 QLRYKVEQSQ
-986 AEIERLKSELSQK
+986 AEIERLKSELSQNE
-999 KQRSKL
+999 QRSQL
-1005 VGSHPQPGL
+1005 VDPHPQQGL

-1024 KREELSQLEIEHLRA
+1024 KREELSQLEIEQLRA

-1067 LKMALTACVLAIL
+1067 LKIALTASILAIL

-1131 SYTREQVQTAL
+1131 SNTKEEVQTAL

-1148 VREYNRLEG
+1148 LKEYNRLEG
-1157 HLSGVNSVIFSRD
+1157 HISGVNSVTFSLD
-1170 RTLIAS
+1170 RSLIAS
-1176 ASADN
+1176 ASADT
-1181 TIKLWR
+1181 TIKLWH

-1192 VKTLSGHDDVVNSVS
+1192 VKTLSGHRDVVNSVS

-1214 IASASQDKTVKLWNR
+1214 VASASQDKTVKLWSR

-1235 TLLGHQTVV
+1235 TLLGHQGVV
-1244 NSVSFSPDGQIIASA
+1244 NSASFSPDGQIIASA
-1259 SSDKTIKLW
+1259 SSDKTVKLW
-1268 SRDGKLLKT
+1268 SRDGKLLKS
-1277 LQGHEG
+1277 LQGHNS
-1283 AILSVAWSPDGQTIA
+1283 AVLSLAWSPDGQTIA

-1309 SRDGKLLKTFQGH
+1309 NRDGKLLKTLQGH
-1322 DDAVKSI
+1322 DDAVLSV
-1329 AWSPDGKT
+1329 AWSFDGKAI
-1337 LASASLDQT
+1337 ASASLDQT

-1369 VSFSPDGKT
+1369 VTFSRDGKAVSKA
-1378 MPTAGYAYASASTD
+1378 MPYGLIASASTD
-1392 ETIKLWSSEGGLLG
+1392 ETIKLWSSEGVLLE
-1406 TLKGHNNWVNSVS
+1406 TLKGHNNWVNSAS

-1438 WHWDDVLLQK
+1438 WHLDDVLLRK

-1459 ISFSPGDRTLAA
+1459 ISFSPDDRTLAA
-1471 ASRDKTIKLFSRD
+1471 ASRDKTIKLFSQD
-1484 GKLIRIFTGHQGQVW
+1484 GKLLRTFTGHKGEVW
-1499 GVSFSPDGQAIA
+1499 GVSFSRDGQVIA

-1519 KLWSLDGKLLNT
+1519 KLWSRDGKLLNT
-1531 LQGHNDA
+1531 LQGHKDT
-1538 VLGVAWS
+1538 VLSVAWS
-1545 PDGKAIAS
+1545 PNGKVIAS

-1598 KTVKIWSVDGK
+1598 KTVKIWNLDGK
-1609 LLYTLTGHTRRV
+1609 LLYNLTGHSRRV

-1632 IASVSID
+1632 IASASID
-1639 STVKIWSRDGDL
+1639 NTVKIWSRDGHL
-1651 LSNLAGDGDSF
+1651 LNNLTGDGDSF

-1678 DDKVKIWN
+1678 DDKVRIWN
-1686 REGTLLIALKGY
+1686 REGTLLIALKGD
-1698 KDELTSV
+1698 KEELTSV
-1705 SFSHDGKTLAAG
+1705 SFSNDGKTLAAG
-1717 SANGAVILQ
+1717 SGNGTVIFQ
-1726 NLADIQLEKLLTRSC
+1726 NLADIQLEKLLTRGC
-1741 DLLHDYLQT
+1741 NLLHDYLQT
-1750 NQKVIKSDRALCSG
+1750 NQKVIKSERALCSK
-1764 R
+1764 

>member
-1 MVERHPQADVR
+1 MEGHAQVDIR
-12 AANERAIRNL
+12 AANERALRSL

-39 CNYRVLQEQMLQQLD
+39 CNYRVLQEQMLQRLE
-54 ELSPEVHQIQKVVL
+54 ELSSGVHRIQKVVL
-68 PHNARSL
+68 SHNARSL

-81 QLLTQ
+81 QLLTE

-103 LDDLLRSINHIRDE
+103 LEDLLSSINHIRDE

-122 PFPMIVWV
+122 PFPMIVWM
-130 NEEVLQKVARLA
+130 NEEVLQKVVRLA

-153 QFEMTTEALLQF
+153 RFEMTTESLLQF

-176 VLPTDA
+176 VLPTDTA
-182 ASDFSPHVEK
+182 
-192 LTRNLTPPSLL
+192 
-203 GKEENSKPLSL
+203 
-214 QERGLERDFSDRVKS
+214 
-229 QNVAQHQP
+229 QNQP
-237 PEVAKHYSTVEQ
+237 PQVAKHYFTVEQ
-249 VWKHS
+249 VWEHS

-260 IRELHNRGISLE
+260 IKELHNRGITLE
-272 PELDASLEFVFGLDN
+272 PELHASLEFVFGLDD
-287 YISDRINAALNHFQQ
+287 YISDRIHPALNHFQQ
-302 SLEVWQK
+302 SLLVWQQ
-309 LAKRGDE
+309 LAKTGDE
-316 GNEEDNE
+316 AAGEAGEA
-323 VFSSPT
+323 FSSPT
-329 PPNRPSPLLLRQGV
+329 PPNRPSRLLLRQGV
-343 LLFYIGLCYCRFAE
+343 LLFYIGLCYCRGAE

-371 SYFQQCLNVLQVA
+371 SYFQQCLIILQVA
-384 GRLDIVAGFINQLAE
+384 GRPDIVAGFISQLAE

-405 EWEELQTVAQKSL
+405 EWQELQTVAQKSL
-418 ELHQTYGSQIELACD
+418 ELHQTYGSQIQLACD

-464 QKQNDPYNCL
+464 QKHNDPYNCL

-489 AQRNLGELE
+489 AQRNLGEQE

-509 ELSTALESS
+509 ELPAALESS
-518 THQYDAHRYIRLLRR
+518 AHQYDAHRYIRLLRT

-580 PALMSPSG
+580 PALMTPSG

-614 ADQKLTVIHGQSGVG
+614 ADRKLTVIHGQSGVG
-629 KSSTVTAGLVP
+629 KSSIVTAGLVP

-655 VLQVYTD
+655 VLQVYTE
-662 WARELG
+662 WARELE
-668 KSLSEAMSSDA
+668 KSLSEAMSNDA
-679 SLAVYADIKSE
+679 SLAIYADIMPE
-690 AAIEA
+690 AAIEP
-695 EVLPYSGT
+695 ELPYAT
-703 PLTILRILEQLKE
+703 PITILRILQQLKE
-716 NADQHLITVLIFDQ
+716 NADRHLITVLIFDQ
-730 FEEFFFGNSDRNQ
+730 FEEFFFGYSDRNQ

-776 FKHLSALEAIN
+776 FKHVSALEAIN

-797 QLNNFTPEY
+797 QLNNFSPEY

-822 EPALIDALI
+822 EPALIDALV

-836 EFGEVRPIELQVV
+836 GFGEVRPIELQVV

-873 ERYIKELIKDC
+873 ERYLKELIKDC

-911 AELAAQ
+911 AELAVQ

-923 AEKLELVL
+923 ASKLELVL

-949 YQLIHDYLVSLIR
+949 YQLIHDYLVDLIR

-976 QLRQKVEQSQ
+976 QLRYKVEQSQ
-986 AEIERLKSELSQK
+986 AEIERLKSELSQNE
-999 KQRSKL
+999 QRSQL
-1005 VGSHPQPGL
+1005 VDPHPQQGL

-1024 KREELSQLEIEHLRA
+1024 KREELSQLEIEQLRA

-1054 KKQRLSEAQLNRS
+1054 KKQRLSQAQLNRS
-1067 LKMALTACVLAIL
+1067 LKIALTASVLAIL

-1131 SYTREQVQTAL
+1131 SNTREEVQTAL

-1148 VREYNRLEG
+1148 LKEYNRLEG
-1157 HLSGVNSVIFSRD
+1157 HISGVNSVTFSLD
-1170 RTLIAS
+1170 RSLIAS
-1176 ASADN
+1176 ASAD
-1181 TIKLWR
+1181 TTVKLWH

-1192 VKTLSGHDDVVNSVS
+1192 VKTLSGHGDVVNSVS

-1214 IASASQDKTVKLWNR
+1214 VASASQDKTVKLWSR

-1235 TLLGHQTVV
+1235 TLLGHQGVV
-1244 NSVSFSPDGQIIASA
+1244 NSASFSPDGQIIASA
-1259 SSDKTIKLW
+1259 SSDKTVKLW

-1277 LQGHEG
+1277 LQGHDG
-1283 AILSVAWSPDGQTIA
+1283 AVLSVAWSPDGQTIA

-1309 SRDGKLLKTFQGH
+1309 NRDGKLLKTLLLH
-1322 DDAVKSI
+1322 DDAVLSV

-1337 LASASLDQT
+1337 IASASLDQT

-1361 GHSAGVTS
+1361 GHSGGVTS
-1369 VSFSPDGKT
+1369 VTFRRDGKAVSEA
-1378 MPTAGYAYASASTD
+1378 MPYGLMASASTD
-1392 ETIKLWSSEGGLLG
+1392 ETIKLWSSEGVLLG

-1438 WHWDDVLLQK
+1438 WHLDDVLQRK
-1448 PKADNDDWVTS
+1448 PKANNDDWITS

-1484 GKLIRIFTGHQGQVW
+1484 GKLLRTFTGHKGEVW
-1499 GVSFSPDGQAIA
+1499 GVSFSHDGQ
-1511 SASKDKTV
+1511 V
-1519 KLWSLDGKLLNT
+1519 
-1531 LQGHNDA
+1531 
-1538 VLGVAWS
+1538 
-1545 PDGKAIAS
+1545 IAS

-1574 GHQDAVNW
+1574 GHKDTVLSVAWSPNGQVIASASKDKTVKLWSRDGKLLNTLQGHEDAVNW

-1598 KTVKIWSVDGK
+1598 KTVKIWNLDGK
-1609 LLYTLTGHTRRV
+1609 LLYNLTGHSRRV

-1632 IASVSID
+1632 IASASID
-1639 STVKIWSRDGDL
+1639 NTVKIWSRDGHL
-1651 LSNLAGDGDSF
+1651 LNNLTGDGDSF

-1678 DDKVKIWN
+1678 DDKVRIWN
-1686 REGTLLIALKGY
+1686 REGTLLIALKGD
-1698 KDELTSV
+1698 KEELTSV
-1705 SFSHDGKTLAAG
+1705 SFSNDGKTLAVG
-1717 SANGAVILQ
+1717 SGNGTVIFQ
-1726 NLADIQLEKLLTRSC
+1726 NLADIQLEKLLTQGC
-1741 DLLHDYLQT
+1741 NLLHDYLQT
-1750 NQKVIKSDRALCSG
+1750 NQKVMKSDGSANARGERALCSS

>member
-1 MVERHPQADVR
+1 MVERHPQADIR
-12 AANERAIRNL
+12 AANERALRSL
-22 GRAIALSSGQFS
+22 KRAIDLSKGQFS

-39 CNYRVLQEQMLQQLD
+39 CNYRVLQEQMLQRLE
-54 ELSPEVHQIQKVVL
+54 ELSSGVHQIQKVVL

-81 QLLTQ
+81 QLLTEN
-86 KNPPS
+86 NPPS

-122 PFPMIVWV
+122 PFPMILWV
-130 NEEVLQKVARLA
+130 NEEVLQKVVRLA

-153 QFEMTTEALLQF
+153 QFGMRTQSLLQF

-176 VLPTDA
+176 VLPNA
-182 ASDFSPHVEK
+182 APDNSGDVEK
-192 LTRNLTPPSLL
+192 LTPNLGGL
-203 GKEENSKPLSL
+203 GHNSKPLKK
-214 QERGLERDFSDRVKS
+214 QEKGFSDPVKS
-229 QNVAQHQP
+229 QNAAQHQP
-237 PEVAKHYSTVEQ
+237 PEVAKHYPTVEQ
-249 VWKHS
+249 VWEHS
-254 YELHFA
+254 YELQFA
-260 IRELHNRGISLE
+260 IRELHNRGITLE
-272 PELDASLEFVFGLDN
+272 PELHASLEFVFGLDN
-287 YISDRINAALNHFQQ
+287 YISDRINTALNHFQQ
-302 SLEVWQK
+302 SLQVWQK
-309 LAKRGDE
+309 LVERGDE
-316 GNEEDNE
+316 GTGGARGDEE
-323 VFSSPT
+323 VFSSPY
-329 PPNRPSPLLLRQGV
+329 PPSPPSPLLLRQGV

-357 QNQTENRRH
+357 QNQIENRRH

-371 SYFQQCLNVLQVA
+371 SYFQQCFNVLQVA
-384 GRLDIVAGFINQLAE
+384 GRSDIVAGFIGKLAE

-418 ELHQTYGSQIELACD
+418 ELHQTYGSQIQLACD

-450 SILAHVSLLKLGEA
+450 SILAHVSLLKLAEA
-464 QKQNDPYNCL
+464 QKHNDPYNCL

-509 ELSTALESS
+509 ELPRALESS
-518 THQYDAHRYIRLLRR
+518 AHQYDAHRYIRLLRR

-548 YIRQKRRSVEQQY
+548 YIRQKRRSIEQQY

-580 PALMSPSG
+580 PALMSSSG

-614 ADQKLTVIHGQSGVG
+614 ADKKLTVIHGQSGVG
-629 KSSTVTAGLVP
+629 KSSIVTAGLVP

-679 SLAVYADIKSE
+679 SLAIYADIKLE
-690 AAIEA
+690 VAIEPEA
-695 EVLPYSGT
+695 LPYSGT
-703 PLTILRILEQLKE
+703 PITIVRILQQLQE
-716 NADQHLITVLIFDQ
+716 NADNHLITVLIFDQ
-730 FEEFFFGNSDRNQ
+730 FEEFFFGYSDRNQ

-797 QLNNFTPEY
+797 QLNNFSPEY
-806 AKAIIRKLT
+806 AKAIIQKLT

-917 LAELED
+917 LAEVED
-923 AEKLELVL
+923 AGKLELVL
-931 EILVRSGLVVLFP
+931 EILVSSGLVVLFP

-949 YQLIHDYLVSLIR
+949 YQLIHDYLVDLIR

-976 QLRQKVEQSQ
+976 QLRYKVEQSQ
-986 AEIERLKSELSQK
+986 AEIERLKSELSQN
-999 KQRSKL
+999 KQRTKL
-1005 VGSHPQPGL
+1005 VDTHPQQGL

-1024 KREELSQLEIEHLRA
+1024 KREELSQLEIEQLRA
-1039 ELKEKELTAKLAESQ
+1039 ELKEKELTSQLAESQ

-1067 LKMALTACVLAIL
+1067 LKIALTACVLAIL
-1080 GLSVSIVTAVDS
+1080 GLSVSIVTAIDS
-1092 EIKTLSASSEA
+1092 EIKTLSASSDA
-1103 LFASQKGIDALKEA
+1103 LFASQKGIDALKEG
-1117 LKAGRKLQQIIWVD
+1117 LKAGRKLQQTVWVD
-1131 SYTREQVQTAL
+1131 SYTREEVQTAL

-1148 VREYNRLEG
+1148 LREYNRLEG
-1157 HLSGVNSVIFSRD
+1157 HISGVNSATFSPD
-1170 RTLIAS
+1170 RSLIAS
-1176 ASADN
+1176 ASADT

-1192 VKTLSGHDDVVNSVS
+1192 VKTLSGHEDVVNSVS
-1207 FSPDSQI
+1207 FSPDGQI
-1214 IASASQDKTVKLWNR
+1214 IASASQDKTVKLWSR
-1229 DGQLLA
+1229 EGQLLA
-1235 TLLGHQTVV
+1235 TLLGHQGVV

-1259 SSDKTIKLW
+1259 SSDKTVKLW
-1268 SRDGKLLKT
+1268 SRDNKLLKT
-1277 LQGHEG
+1277 LQGHDG
-1283 AILSVAWSPDGQTIA
+1283 AVLSVAWSPDGQIIA
-1298 SGSADKTVKLW
+1298 SASADKTVKLW
-1309 SRDGKLLKTFQGH
+1309 SRYGKLLKTLQGH
-1322 DDAVKSI
+1322 DDAVKSV
-1329 AWSPDGKT
+1329 AWSPDGKAI
-1337 LASASLDQT
+1337 ASASLDQT

-1369 VSFSPDGKT
+1369 VSFSRDGNT
-1378 MPTAGYAYASASTD
+1378 IASASTD
-1392 ETIKLWSSEGGLLG
+1392 ETIKLWSSEGVLLG

-1438 WHWDDVLLQK
+1438 WHWDDVLLRK

-1459 ISFSPGDRTLAA
+1459 ISFSPDGRTLAA

-1484 GKLIRIFTGHQGQVW
+1484 GKIIRTFTGHEGEVW

-1519 KLWSLDGKLLNT
+1519 KLWSLDGQLLNT
-1531 LQGHNDA
+1531 LQGHNNTI
-1538 VLGVAWS
+1538 LSVAWS
-1545 PDGKAIAS
+1545 PNGQVIAS

-1609 LLYTLTGHTRRV
+1609 LLYTLTGHSRRV
-1621 NGVAWTPDSQA
+1621 NGVAWSPDGQA

-1639 STVKIWSRDGDL
+1639 STVKLWSRNGDL
-1651 LSNLAGDGDSF
+1651 LNTLTGDGDSF

-1678 DDKVKIWN
+1678 DDKVRIWN
-1686 REGTLLIALKGY
+1686 REGTLLIALKGD
-1698 KDELTSV
+1698 KQELTSV
-1705 SFSHDGKTLAAG
+1705 SFSPDGKTLAAG
-1717 SANGAVILQ
+1717 SGNGTVIFQ
-1726 NLADIQLEKLLTRSC
+1726 DLADIKLEKLLARGC
-1741 DLLHDYLQT
+1741 HLLHDYLNT
-1750 NQKVIKSDRALCSG
+1750 NQKVMNSDRALCSG

>member
-1 MVERHPQADVR
+1 MVERHPQADVT
-12 AANERAIRNL
+12 AANERALRNL
-22 GRAIALSSGQFS
+22 GRAIALSNGQFS

-39 CNYRVLQEQMLQQLD
+39 CNYRVLQEQMLQKLE
-54 ELSPEVHQIQKVVL
+54 ELSSGVHQIQKVVL

-81 QLLTQ
+81 QLLTE

-91 ALMILGLESVDG
+91 ALMILGLELVDG

-122 PFPMIVWV
+122 AFPMIVWV
-130 NEEVLQKVARLA
+130 NEEVLQKVVRLA

-153 QFEMTTEALLQF
+153 QFEMTTDSLLEF

-176 VLPTDA
+176 VLPTEA
-182 ASDFSPHVEK
+182 A
-192 LTRNLTPPSLL
+192 
-203 GKEENSKPLSL
+203 
-214 QERGLERDFSDRVKS
+214 Q
-229 QNVAQHQP
+229 QQP

-260 IRELHNRGISLE
+260 IKELHNRGISLDS
-272 PELDASLEFVFGLDN
+272 ELEASLEFVFGLDD
-287 YISDRINAALNHFQQ
+287 YISDRIHPALNHFQQ

-309 LAKRGDE
+309 LAKGKIGGDE
-316 GNEEDNE
+316 EDADFSRDLENLSPNLSPARREALNSPHSLVGKGAGGLGFALAFPHDLNCQEEDE
-323 VFSSPT
+323 GVFSLPM
-329 PPNRPSPLLLRQGV
+329 PPNRPSPLLLRQGI

-418 ELHQTYGSQIELACD
+418 ELHQTYGTQIELACD

-464 QKQNDPYNCL
+464 QKHNDPYNCL

-498 VAREY
+498 IAREY

-509 ELSTALESS
+509 ELPAALESS
-518 THQYDAHRYIRLLRR
+518 AHQYDAHRYIRLLRR

-640 ALQNRAIGDQIAVPV
+640 ALQNRAVGDQIAVPV

-690 AAIEA
+690 VAIKPEA
-695 EVLPYSGT
+695 LAYYAQPI
-703 PLTILRILEQLKE
+703 TILRILEQLKE

-730 FEEFFFGNSDRNQ
+730 FEEFFFGYSDRNQ

-751 SDCLN
+751 SDCLK

-884 GPENERAALLVL
+884 GPENERAALIVL

-911 AELAAQ
+911 AELAVQ

-923 AEKLELVL
+923 ASNLELVL
-931 EILVRSGLVVLFP
+931 EILVSSGLVVLFP

-949 YQLIHDYLVSLIR
+949 YQLIHDYLVDLIR

-1005 VGSHPQPGL
+1005 VDSHPQPGL

-1054 KKQRLSEAQLNRS
+1054 KKQRISEAQLNRS
-1067 LKMALTACVLAIL
+1067 LKIALTACVLAIL

-1117 LKAGRKLQQIIWVD
+1117 LKAGRKFQQTVWVD
-1131 SYTREQVQTAL
+1131 SNTREEVQTAL
-1142 YQAVSG
+1142 YQAVSS

-1157 HLSGVNSVIFSRD
+1157 HISGVNSVIFSGD

-1235 TLLGHQTVV
+1235 TLLGHQAVV

-1268 SRDGKLLKT
+1268 SRDNKLLKT

-1283 AILSVAWSPDGQTIA
+1283 AILSVAWSPDGQTLA

-1329 AWSPDGKT
+1329 TWSPDGQAI
-1337 LASASLDQT
+1337 ASASLDQT

-1369 VSFSPDGKT
+1369 VSFSHDGKT
-1378 MPTAGYAYASASTD
+1378 IASASTD
-1392 ETIKLWSSEGGLLG
+1392 ETIKLWSFEGVLLG

-1438 WHWDDVLLQK
+1438 WHWDDVLLRK

-1499 GVSFSPDGQAIA
+1499 GVSFSPDGKAIA

-1519 KLWSLDGKLLNT
+1519 KLWSLDGKVLNT
-1531 LQGHNDA
+1531 LQGHNGA

-1545 PDGKAIAS
+1545 PDGKVIAS

-1563 SRDGKLLNTLQ
+1563 SLDGKLLNTLQ

-1609 LLYTLTGHTRRV
+1609 LLYTLTGHSRRV
-1621 NGVAWTPDSQA
+1621 NGVAWSPDGKA

-1651 LSNLAGDGDSF
+1651 LNNLAGDGDSF

-1678 DDKVKIWN
+1678 DDKVRIWN

-1726 NLADIQLEKLLTRSC
+1726 NLADIQLEKLLTRGC

>member
-1 MVERHPQADVR
+1 MVERHPQVDVR
-12 AANERAIRNL
+12 AANERALRSL
-22 GRAIALSSGQFS
+22 GRAITLSSGQFS

-39 CNYRVLQEQMLQQLD
+39 CNYRALQERMLQRLE
-54 ELSPEVHQIQKVVL
+54 ELSSGVHQILKVVL

-81 QLLTQ
+81 QLLTEA
-86 KNPPS
+86 NPPS

-103 LDDLLRSINHIRDE
+103 IDDLLRSINHIRDE

-122 PFPMIVWV
+122 PFPMILWV
-130 NEEVLQKVARLA
+130 NEEILQKVVRLA

-153 QFEMTTEALLQF
+153 QFEMTTQSLLQF

-176 VLPTDA
+176 VLLSDA
-182 ASDFSPHVEK
+182 
-192 LTRNLTPPSLL
+192 
-203 GKEENSKPLSL
+203 
-214 QERGLERDFSDRVKS
+214 
-229 QNVAQHQP
+229 AQHQNLQ
-237 PEVAKHYSTVEQ
+237 VAKHYSTVEQ
-249 VWKHS
+249 VWEHS

-260 IRELHNRGISLE
+260 IRELHNRGITLE
-272 PELDASLEFVFGLDN
+272 PELYASLEFVFGLDN
-287 YISDRINAALNHFQQ
+287 YISDRINKALSHFQQ
-302 SLEVWQK
+302 SLQVWQK
-309 LAKRGDE
+309 LTETEEAGEQGSRGAGGDE
-316 GNEEDNE
+316 G
-323 VFSSPT
+323 VFSSST
-329 PPNRPSPLLLRQGV
+329 PPNRPSPLLLQQGI

-357 QNQTENRRH
+357 QNQIENRRH
-366 WYTAK
+366 WNTAK
-371 SYFQQCLNVLQVA
+371 SYFQQCLNILQVA

-418 ELHQTYGSQIELACD
+418 ELHQTYGSQIQLACD

-464 QKQNDPYNCL
+464 QKHNDPYNCL

-489 AQRNLGELE
+489 AQRNLGEL
-498 VAREY
+498 VIAYEY

-509 ELSTALESS
+509 ELPAALENSA
-518 THQYDAHRYIRLLRR
+518 HQYDAHRYIRLLRT

-548 YIRQKRRSVEQQY
+548 CIRQKRRSVEQQY

-580 PALMSPSG
+580 PALMAPSG
-588 SSSVALEIAASG
+588 SSTVALEIAASG

-679 SLAVYADIKSE
+679 SLAIYADIMPE
-690 AAIEA
+690 AAIEP

-703 PLTILRILEQLKE
+703 PVTTLRILRQLKE
-716 NADQHLITVLIFDQ
+716 NADNHLITVLIFDQ
-730 FEEFFFGNSDRNQ
+730 FEEFFFGYSDRNQ

-797 QLNNFTPEY
+797 QLNNFSPEY

-873 ERYIKELIKDC
+873 ERYLKELIKDC

-911 AELAAQ
+911 AELATQ

-923 AEKLELVL
+923 AGKLELVL
-931 EILVRSGLVVLFP
+931 DILVSSGLVVLFP

-949 YQLIHDYLVSLIR
+949 YQLIHDYLVDLIR

-976 QLRQKVEQSQ
+976 QLRYKVEQSK
-986 AEIERLKSELSQK
+986 AEIERLKSELQN
-999 KQRSKL
+999 KQRSKF
-1005 VGSHPQPGL
+1005 VVPHTQQGL

-1019 LRELH
+1019 LRELQ
-1024 KREELSQLEIEHLRA
+1024 KREELGQLEIEQLRA

-1054 KKQRLSEAQLNRS
+1054 EQQRLSEAKLNRS
-1067 LKMALTACVLAIL
+1067 LKIALTASVLAIF

-1092 EIKTLSASSEA
+1092 EIKTLSVSSEA
-1103 LFASQKGIDALKEA
+1103 LFASQKGIDALKEG
-1117 LKAGRKLQQIIWVD
+1117 LKAGIKLQQTVWVD
-1131 SYTREQVQTAL
+1131 SYTREQVHTAL

-1157 HLSGVNSVIFSRD
+1157 HISGVNSVTFSSD
-1170 RTLIAS
+1170 RSLIAS

-1181 TIKLWR
+1181 TIKLWH

-1214 IASASQDKTVKLWNR
+1214 LASASQDKTIKLWSR
-1229 DGQLLA
+1229 EGQLLA
-1235 TLLGHQTVV
+1235 TLLGHQAVV

-1259 SSDKTIKLW
+1259 STDKTVKLW

-1277 LQGHEG
+1277 LQGHNRAVLG
-1283 AILSVAWSPDGQTIA
+1283 VAWSTDGQTLA

-1309 SRDGKLLKTFQGH
+1309 SRDGKLLKTWQGH
-1322 DDAVKSI
+1322 EDAVLSV
-1329 AWSPDGKT
+1329 AWSPDSQT
-1337 LASASLDQT
+1337 IASASLDQT
-1346 IKLWNLEGKLLRTLS
+1346 IKLWNLNGKLLRTLS

-1378 MPTAGYAYASASTD
+1378 IASASTD
-1392 ETIKLWSSEGGLLG
+1392 ETIKLWSSEGLLLG

-1438 WHWDDVLLQK
+1438 WHWDDVLLRK

-1471 ASRDKTIKLFSRD
+1471 ASRDKTVKLFSRD
-1484 GKLIRIFTGHQGQVW
+1484 GKLIRTFTGHKGQVW
-1499 GVSFSPDGQAIA
+1499 GVSFSPDGQVIA

-1519 KLWSLDGKLLNT
+1519 KLWSHDGQLLNT
-1531 LQGHNDA
+1531 LQGHNDT

-1545 PDGKAIAS
+1545 PDGQVIAS

-1563 SRDGKLLNTLQ
+1563 SRNGQLLNTLQ

-1598 KTVKIWSVDGK
+1598 KAVKIWSIDGK
-1609 LLYTLTGHTRRV
+1609 LLYTLTGHIRRV
-1621 NGVAWTPDSQA
+1621 NGVAWSPDSQA

-1639 STVKIWSRDGDL
+1639 STVKIWSRDGEL
-1651 LSNLAGDGDSF
+1651 LNNLTGDGDSF

-1669 DGKTLAASS
+1669 DGKTLVASS
-1678 DDKVKIWN
+1678 DDNVRLWN

-1705 SFSHDGKTLAAG
+1705 TFSHDGKTLAAG
-1717 SANGAVILQ
+1717 SANGTVILQ
-1726 NLADIQLEKLLTRSC
+1726 NLADIQLEKLLAQGC
-1741 DLLHDYLQT
+1741 HLLHDYLQT
-1750 NQKVIKSDRALCSG
+1750 NQKVMNSDGSANARGDRALCSG

>member
-1 MVERHPQADVR
+1 MVERHPQVDVR
-12 AANERAIRNL
+12 AANERALRSL
-22 GRAIALSSGQFS
+22 GRAITLSSGQFS

-39 CNYRVLQEQMLQQLD
+39 CNYRVLQELMLQRLE
-54 ELSPEVHQIQKVVL
+54 ELSSGVHQIQKVVL

-81 QLLTQ
+81 QLLTAA
-86 KNPPS
+86 NPPS

-103 LDDLLRSINHIRDE
+103 LDDLLRSVNHIRDE

-130 NEEVLQKVARLA
+130 NEDVLQKVVRLA

-153 QFEMTTEALLQF
+153 RFEMTTQSLLQF

-176 VLPTDA
+176 ILRTD
-182 ASDFSPHVEK
+182 P
-192 LTRNLTPPSLL
+192 
-203 GKEENSKPLSL
+203 
-214 QERGLERDFSDRVKS
+214 
-229 QNVAQHQP
+229 AQHQP
-237 PEVAKHYSTVEQ
+237 HSTVEQ
-249 VWKHS
+249 VWEHS

-260 IRELHNRGISLE
+260 IRELHNRGITLE
-272 PELDASLEFVFGLDN
+272 PELHASLEFVFGLDN
-287 YISDRINAALNHFQQ
+287 YISDRIDTALSHFQQ
-302 SLEVWQK
+302 SLLVWQK
-309 LAKRGDE
+309 LAKKGDE
-316 GNEEDNE
+316 EE
-323 VFSSPT
+323 FTSPAPFT
-329 PPNRPSPLLLRQGV
+329 SPSPPSPPSPLLLRQGI

-371 SYFQQCLNVLQVA
+371 SYFQQCLNILQVA
-384 GRLDIVAGFINQLAE
+384 GRLDIVAGFIGQLAE

-418 ELHQTYGSQIELACD
+418 ELHQTYGSQIQLACD

-464 QKQNDPYNCL
+464 QKHNDPHNCL
-474 FPLLLGQIYYLVLAK
+474 FPLLLAQIYYLVLAK
-489 AQRNLGELE
+489 AQRNIGELE
-498 VAREY
+498 VAHEY
-503 LDKATK
+503 LEKATK
-509 ELSTALESS
+509 ELPTALESS
-518 THQYDAHRYIRLLRR
+518 AHQYDAHRYIRLLRT

-588 SSSVALEIAASG
+588 STSVALEIAASG

-629 KSSTVTAGLVP
+629 KSSIVTAGLVP

-662 WARELG
+662 WSRELG
-668 KSLSEAMSSDA
+668 KSLSEAMSNDP
-679 SLAVYADIKSE
+679 SLAIYADMKPE
-690 AAIEA
+690 VANEA
-695 EVLPYSGT
+695 ETLPYSDT
-703 PLTILRILEQLKE
+703 PITIFKILQQLKE
-716 NADQHLITVLIFDQ
+716 NADNHLITVLIFDQ
-730 FEEFFFGNSDRNQ
+730 FEEFFFGYSDRNQ

-756 IPFVKVILS
+756 IPFVKVIFS

-776 FKHLSALEAIN
+776 FKNVSALEAIN

-797 QLNNFTPEY
+797 QLNNFSPEY
-806 AKAIIRKLT
+806 AKAIIQKLT
-815 ERSQFNL
+815 ERSHFNL
-822 EPALIDALI
+822 TPALIDALI

-873 ERYIKELIKDC
+873 ERYLKELIKDC

-923 AEKLELVL
+923 AGKLDLVL
-931 EILVRSGLVVLFP
+931 EILVSSGLVVLFP

-949 YQLIHDYLVSLIR
+949 YQLIHDYLVDLIR

-976 QLRQKVEQSQ
+976 QLRSKVEQSK
-986 AEIERLKSELSQK
+986 AEIDRLKSELSQNS
-999 KQRSKL
+999 QRSQL
-1005 VGSHPQPGL
+1005 IDSHPQQSL

-1024 KREELSQLEIEHLRA
+1024 KREELSQLEIEQLRA

-1067 LKMALTACVLAIL
+1067 LKIALTASFLAIL

-1103 LFASQKGIDALKEA
+1103 LFASQKGIDALKEG
-1117 LKAGRKLQQIIWVD
+1117 LKAGKKLQQTVWVD
-1131 SYTREQVQTAL
+1131 SYTKEQVRTAL

-1148 VREYNRLEG
+1148 LKEYNRLDG
-1157 HLSGVNSVIFSRD
+1157 HISGVNSVAFSPD
-1170 RTLIAS
+1170 RSLIAS
-1176 ASADN
+1176 ASADT
-1181 TIKLWR
+1181 TIKLWH

-1192 VKTLSGHDDVVNSVS
+1192 VKTLSGHEDVVNSVS
-1207 FSPDSQI
+1207 FSPDGQI
-1214 IASASQDKTVKLWNR
+1214 VASASQDRTVKLWSR

-1235 TLLGHQTVV
+1235 TLLGHQAVV

-1259 SSDKTIKLW
+1259 STDKTVKLW

-1277 LQGHEG
+1277 LQGHDG
-1283 AILSVAWSPDGQTIA
+1283 AVLSVAWSTDGQTIA

-1309 SRDGKLLKTFQGH
+1309 SRDGKLLKTLQGH
-1322 DDAVKSI
+1322 EDAVLSV
-1329 AWSPDGKT
+1329 AWSPDAKT
-1337 LASASLDQT
+1337 IASASLDQT

-1369 VSFSPDGKT
+1369 ISFSRDGNT

-1392 ETIKLWSSEGGLLG
+1392 ETIKLWNFEGVLLG

-1430 SRDKTIKL
+1430 SRDKTVKL
-1438 WHWDDVLLQK
+1438 WHWDDVLLRK
-1448 PKADNDDWVTS
+1448 PKADNDDWITS
-1459 ISFSPGDRTLAA
+1459 ISFSPDDRTLAA
-1471 ASRDKTIKLFSRD
+1471 ASRDKTVKLFSRE
-1484 GKLIRIFTGHQGQVW
+1484 GKLLRTFTGHEGQVW
-1499 GVSFSPDGQAIA
+1499 GVSFSPDGQVIA
-1511 SASKDKTV
+1511 SASKDKT
-1519 KLWSLDGKLLNT
+1519 L
-1531 LQGHNDA
+1531 
-1538 VLGVAWS
+1538 
-1545 PDGKAIAS
+1545 
-1553 ASKDKTVKLW
+1553 KLW

-1574 GHQDAVNW
+1574 GHNEAVLSVAWSPDSQIIASASKDKTVKLWNRNGKLLNILQGHQDDVNW

-1598 KTVKIWSVDGK
+1598 KSVKIWSVYGK
-1609 LLYTLTGHTRRV
+1609 LLYTLTGHSRRV
-1621 NGVAWTPDSQA
+1621 NGVAWSPDSQA
-1632 IASVSID
+1632 IASASID
-1639 STVKIWSRDGDL
+1639 NTVKIWSRDGDL
-1651 LSNLAGDGDSF
+1651 LNTLTGDGDSF

-1678 DDKVKIWN
+1678 DDKVRIWN
-1686 REGTLLIALKGY
+1686 REGTLLIALKGD
-1698 KDELTSV
+1698 KQELTSV
-1705 SFSHDGKTLAAG
+1705 SFSNDGKTLAAG
-1717 SANGAVILQ
+1717 SGNGTVIFQ
-1726 NLADIQLEKLLTRSC
+1726 NLADIELEKLLARGC
-1741 DLLHDYLQT
+1741 NLLHDYLQT
-1750 NQKVIKSDRALCSG
+1750 NQKVMKSDRALCSG

>member
-1 MVERHPQADVR
+1 
-12 AANERAIRNL
+12 
-22 GRAIALSSGQFS
+22 G
-34 LVLVC
+34 
-39 CNYRVLQEQMLQQLD
+39 
-54 ELSPEVHQIQKVVL
+54 
-68 PHNARSL
+68 
-75 YTSIHL
+75 
-81 QLLTQ
+81 
-86 KNPPS
+86 
-91 ALMILGLESVDG
+91 
-103 LDDLLRSINHIRDE
+103 
-117 FRKRH
+117 
-122 PFPMIVWV
+122 
-130 NEEVLQKVARLA
+130 
-142 PDFAS
+142 
-147 WAATPI
+147 
-153 QFEMTTEALLQF
+153 
-165 LQQETDSLFAT
+165 
-176 VLPTDA
+176 
-182 ASDFSPHVEK
+182 
-192 LTRNLTPPSLL
+192 
-203 GKEENSKPLSL
+203 
-214 QERGLERDFSDRVKS
+214 
-229 QNVAQHQP
+229 
-237 PEVAKHYSTVEQ
+237 
-249 VWKHS
+249 
-254 YELHFA
+254 
-260 IRELHNRGISLE
+260 
-272 PELDASLEFVFGLDN
+272 
-287 YISDRINAALNHFQQ
+287 
-302 SLEVWQK
+302 
-309 LAKRGDE
+309 GDE
-316 GNEEDNE
+316 G
-323 VFSSPT
+323 VFSSFT
-329 PPNRPSPLLLRQGV
+329 PPNRPSPLLLRQGI

-366 WYTAK
+366 WNTAK
-371 SYFQQCLNVLQVA
+371 SYFQKCLNILQVA

-405 EWEELQTVAQKSL
+405 EWEELQTVAQNSL
-418 ELHQTYGSQIELACD
+418 ELHQTYGSQIQLACD

-464 QKQNDPYNCL
+464 QKHNDPYNCL

-489 AQRNLGELE
+489 AQRNLGELG

-509 ELSTALESS
+509 ELPAALENSA
-518 THQYDAHRYIRLLRR
+518 HQYDAHRYIRLLRT

-548 YIRQKRRSVEQQY
+548 CIRQKRRSVEQQY

-580 PALMSPSG
+580 PALMAPSG
-588 SSSVALEIAASG
+588 SSTVALEIAASG

-679 SLAVYADIKSE
+679 SLAIYADIKPE
-690 AAIEA
+690 AAIEP

-703 PLTILRILEQLKE
+703 PMTILRILRQLKE
-716 NADQHLITVLIFDQ
+716 NADNHLITVLIFDQ
-730 FEEFFFGNSDRNQ
+730 FEEFFFGYSDRNQ

-797 QLNNFTPEY
+797 QLNNFSPEY

-822 EPALIDALI
+822 EPALIDALV

-873 ERYIKELIKDC
+873 ERYLKELIKDC

-911 AELAAQ
+911 AELTTQ

-923 AEKLELVL
+923 AGKLELVL
-931 EILVRSGLVVLFP
+931 DILVSSGLVVLFP

-949 YQLIHDYLVSLIR
+949 YQLIHDYLVDLIR

-976 QLRQKVEQSQ
+976 QLRYKVEQSK
-986 AEIERLKSELSQK
+986 AEIERLKSELQN
-999 KQRSKL
+999 KQRSKF
-1005 VGSHPQPGL
+1005 VVPHTQQGL

-1019 LRELH
+1019 LRELQ
-1024 KREELSQLEIEHLRA
+1024 KREELSQLEIEQLRA
-1039 ELKEKELTAKLAESQ
+1039 QLKEKELTAKLAESQ
-1054 KKQRLSEAQLNRS
+1054 EQQRLSEAKLNRS
-1067 LKMALTACVLAIL
+1067 LKIALTASVLAIL

-1092 EIKTLSASSEA
+1092 EIKTLSVSSEA
-1103 LFASQKGIDALKEA
+1103 LFASQKGIDALKEG
-1117 LKAGRKLQQIIWVD
+1117 LKAGIKLQQTVWVD

-1157 HLSGVNSVIFSRD
+1157 HISGVNSVTFSSDRD
-1170 RTLIAS
+1170 RSLIAS

-1181 TIKLWR
+1181 TIKLWH

-1214 IASASQDKTVKLWNR
+1214 LASASQDKTVKLWSR
-1229 DGQLLA
+1229 EGQLLA
-1235 TLLGHQTVV
+1235 TLLGHQAVV

-1259 SSDKTIKLW
+1259 STDKTVKLW
-1268 SRDGKLLKT
+1268 SREGKLLKS
-1277 LQGHEG
+1277 LQGHNG
-1283 AILSVAWSPDGQTIA
+1283 AVLGVAWSTDGQTLA

-1309 SRDGKLLKTFQGH
+1309 SRDGKLLKTLQGH
-1322 DDAVKSI
+1322 EDAVISV
-1329 AWSPDGKT
+1329 AWSPDGQT
-1337 LASASLDQT
+1337 IASASLDQT
-1346 IKLWNLEGKLLRTLS
+1346 IKLWNLKGKLLRTLS
-1361 GHSAGVTS
+1361 GHSAGVTN
-1369 VSFSPDGKT
+1369 VTFSPDGKT
-1378 MPTAGYAYASASTD
+1378 IASASTD
-1392 ETIKLWSSEGGLLG
+1392 ETIKLWSSEGVLLG
-1406 TLKGHNNWVNSVS
+1406 TLKGHNNWVNSIS

-1438 WHWDDVLLQK
+1438 WHWDDVLLRK

-1459 ISFSPGDRTLAA
+1459 ISFSPDDRTLAA
-1471 ASRDKTIKLFSRD
+1471 ASRDKTVKLFSRD
-1484 GKLIRIFTGHQGQVW
+1484 GKLIRTFTGHKGQVW
-1499 GVSFSPDGQAIA
+1499 GVSFSPDGQVIA
-1511 SASKDKTV
+1511 SASKDQTV
-1519 KLWSLDGKLLNT
+1519 KLWSRDGQLLNT

-1545 PDGKAIAS
+1545 PDGQVIAS

-1563 SRDGKLLNTLQ
+1563 SRNGQLLNTLQ

-1598 KTVKIWSVDGK
+1598 KTVKIWSIDGK
-1609 LLYTLTGHTRRV
+1609 LLYTLTGHIRRV
-1621 NGVAWTPDSQA
+1621 NGVAWTPDSQS

-1639 STVKIWSRDGDL
+1639 STVKIWSRDGEL
-1651 LSNLAGDGDSF
+1651 LNNLTGDGDSF

-1669 DGKTLAASS
+1669 DGKTLVASS
-1678 DDKVKIWN
+1678 DDNLRLWN

-1705 SFSHDGKTLAAG
+1705 TFSHDGKTLAAG
-1717 SANGAVILQ
+1717 SANGTVILQ
-1726 NLADIQLEKLLTRSC
+1726 NLADIQLEKLLAQGC
-1741 DLLHDYLQT
+1741 HLLHDYLQT
-1750 NQKVIKSDRALCSG
+1750 NQKVMNSDRALCSG
-1764 R
+1764 K

>member
-1 MVERHPQADVR
+1 MVERHAQVDVR
-12 AANERAIRNL
+12 AANERALRNL
-22 GRAIALSSGQFS
+22 GRAIALSNGQFS
-34 LVLVC
+34 LVLVY
-39 CNYRVLQEQMLQQLD
+39 CNYRVLQEQMLQRL
-54 ELSPEVHQIQKVVL
+54 EKLSSGVHQIQKVVL

-81 QLLTQ
+81 QLELLTED
-86 KNPPS
+86 NPPS

-103 LDDLLRSINHIRDE
+103 LDDLLSSINHIRDE

-122 PFPMIVWV
+122 PFPMILWV
-130 NEEVLQKVARLA
+130 NEEVLQKVVRLA

-153 QFEMTTEALLQF
+153 QFEMTTQSLRQF
-165 LQQETDSLFAT
+165 LQQETDSLFTT
-176 VLPTDA
+176 VLPTD
-182 ASDFSPHVEK
+182 
-192 LTRNLTPPSLL
+192 
-203 GKEENSKPLSL
+203 
-214 QERGLERDFSDRVKS
+214 
-229 QNVAQHQP
+229 VAQYQP

-260 IRELHNRGISLE
+260 IRELHNRGITLE
-272 PELDASLEFVFGLDN
+272 PELHASLEFVFGLDN
-287 YISDRINAALNHFQQ
+287 YISDRINTALRHFQQ
-302 SLEVWQK
+302 SLQVWQK
-309 LAKRGDE
+309 LVEKG
-316 GNEEDNE
+316 EEAGEDAP
-323 VFSSPT
+323 VFSLPT
-329 PPNRPSPLLLRQGV
+329 APSRPSSLLLRQGV
-343 LLFYIGLCYCRFAE
+343 LLFYIGLCYCRLAE

-384 GRLDIVAGFINQLAE
+384 RRPDIVAGFIGQLAE

-418 ELHQTYGSQIELACD
+418 ELHQTYGNQIQLACD

-445 RWVQA
+445 RWLQA
-450 SILAHVSLLKLGEA
+450 STLAHISLLKLGEA
-464 QKQNDPYNCL
+464 QKHNDPYDCL

-489 AQRNLGELE
+489 AQRNLGQLE

-509 ELSTALESS
+509 DLPAALESS
-518 THQYDAHRYIRLLRR
+518 AHQYNARSYIRLLRT

-629 KSSTVTAGLVP
+629 KSSIVTAGLVP

-662 WARELG
+662 WAREL
-668 KSLSEAMSSDA
+668 KKCLSEAMSNDA
-679 SLAVYADIKSE
+679 SLAIYADMKPE
-690 AAIEA
+690 VVIEQSA
-695 EVLPYSGT
+695 LPDSAT
-703 PLTILRILEQLKE
+703 SITIFRILQQLKE
-716 NADQHLITVLIFDQ
+716 NGDHHLITVLIFDQ
-730 FEEFFFGNSDRNQ
+730 FEEFFFGYSDRNQ

-797 QLNNFTPEY
+797 QLNNFSPEY

-873 ERYIKELIKDC
+873 ERYLKELIKDC
-884 GPENERAALLVL
+884 GPENERAALIVL

-923 AEKLELVL
+923 AGKLELVL
-931 EILVRSGLVVLFP
+931 DILVRSGLVVLFP

-949 YQLIHDYLVSLIR
+949 YQLIHDYLVDLIR
-962 YLQQQESSLQVQLN
+962 YLQRQESSLQVQLN
-976 QLRQKVEQSQ
+976 QLRYKVEQSQ
-986 AEIERLKSELSQK
+986 SEIERLKSELSQN

-1005 VGSHPQPGL
+1005 IDHHPQPGL

-1019 LRELH
+1019 LRELR
-1024 KREELSQLEIEHLRA
+1024 KREEFSQLEIEQLRG

-1054 KKQRLSEAQLNRS
+1054 EKQRLSEAKLNRS
-1067 LKMALTACVLAIL
+1067 LKIALTASVLAIL

-1103 LFASQKGIDALKEA
+1103 LFASQKGIDALKEG
-1117 LKAGRKLQQIIWVD
+1117 LKAGRKLQQTIWVD

-1157 HLSGVNSVIFSRD
+1157 HTSGVNSATFSSVRS
-1170 RTLIAS
+1170 LIAS
-1176 ASADN
+1176 ASADT
-1181 TIKLWR
+1181 TIKLWL

-1192 VKTLSGHDDVVNSVS
+1192 LKTLSGHKD
-1207 FSPDSQI
+1207 I
-1214 IASASQDKTVKLWNR
+1214 
-1229 DGQLLA
+1229 
-1235 TLLGHQTVV
+1235 V
-1244 NSVSFSPDGQIIASA
+1244 NSVSFSPDGQIVASA
-1259 SSDKTIKLW
+1259 STDKTLKLW
-1268 SRDGKLLKT
+1268 SRDNQLLKT
-1277 LQGHEG
+1277 LQGHNS
-1283 AILSVAWSPDGQTIA
+1283 AVLSVAWSPDGQTIA

-1309 SRDGKLLKTFQGH
+1309 SRDGQLLKTLQGH
-1322 DDAVKSI
+1322 DDAVLSVT
-1329 AWSPDGKT
+1329 WSPDGQT
-1337 LASASLDQT
+1337 IASASLDQT
-1346 IKLWNLEGKLLRTLS
+1346 IKLWSLEGKLLRTLS

-1369 VSFSPDGKT
+1369 VSFSRDGKT
-1378 MPTAGYAYASASTD
+1378 IASASTD
-1392 ETIKLWSSEGGLLG
+1392 ETLKLWSFEGVLLD
-1406 TLKGHNNWVNSVS
+1406 TLRGHNNWVNSVS

-1430 SRDKTIKL
+1430 SRDKTIKF
-1438 WHWDDVLLQK
+1438 WRWDDVLLRK
-1448 PKADNDDWVTS
+1448 PKANNDDWVTG
-1459 ISFSPGDRTLAA
+1459 ISFSPDGRTLAA
-1471 ASRDKTIKLFSRD
+1471 ASRDKTVKLLSRD
-1484 GKLIRIFTGHQGQVW
+1484 GKLLRTFQGHQGEVW
-1499 GVSFSPDGQAIA
+1499 GVSFSTDGGAIA

-1538 VLGVAWS
+1538 VLGVAWY
-1545 PDGKAIAS
+1545 PAGQVIAS

-1563 SRDGKLLNTLQ
+1563 NRDGKLLKTLQ
-1574 GHQDAVNW
+1574 GHEGAVNW
-1582 VSFSPDGK
+1582 VSLSQDGK

-1598 KTVKIWSVDGK
+1598 KTVKIWSIEGK
-1609 LLYTLTGHTRRV
+1609 LLHTLTGHSRQV
-1621 NGVAWTPDSQA
+1621 NGVAWSPDNQA
-1632 IASVSID
+1632 IASASID
-1639 STVKIWSRDGDL
+1639 STVKLWSRDGDL
-1651 LSNLAGDGDSF
+1651 LNDLAGDGDNF
-1662 ISVSFSP
+1662 ISVNFSP
-1669 DGKTLAASS
+1669 DGKTLVASS
-1678 DDKVKIWN
+1678 DDKVKLWS

-1705 SFSHDGKTLAAG
+1705 SFSPDGKTLAAG
-1717 SANGAVILQ
+1717 SANGTVIFQ
-1726 NLADIQLEKLLTRSC
+1726 NLADIKLEKLLTRGC
-1741 DLLHDYLQT
+1741 DLLQNYLQT
-1750 NQKVIKSDRALCSG
+1750 NQKVMKSDQSLCSG

>member
-1 MVERHPQADVR
+1 MVERHAQVDIR
-12 AANERAIRNL
+12 AANERALRSL
-22 GRAIALSSGQFS
+22 GRAITLSSGQFS

-39 CNYRVLQEQMLQQLD
+39 CNYRVLQELMLQRLE
-54 ELSPEVHQIQKVVL
+54 ELSPEVHYIQKVVL

-75 YTSIHL
+75 YTNIHL
-81 QLLTQ
+81 QLLTEA
-86 KNPPS
+86 NPPS

-122 PFPMIVWV
+122 PFPMILWV
-130 NEEVLQKVARLA
+130 NEEILQKIVRLA

-153 QFEMTTEALLQF
+153 RFEMTTQSLLQF

-176 VLPTDA
+176 VLSTDA
-182 ASDFSPHVEK
+182 
-192 LTRNLTPPSLL
+192 
-203 GKEENSKPLSL
+203 
-214 QERGLERDFSDRVKS
+214 
-229 QNVAQHQP
+229 AQHQP
-237 PEVAKHYSTVEQ
+237 SQVAKLYATVEQ
-249 VWKHS
+249 VWEHS

-260 IRELHNRGISLE
+260 IKELHNRGITLE
-272 PELDASLEFVFGLDN
+272 PELHASLEFVFGLDN
-287 YISDRINAALNHFQQ
+287 YISDRINTGLSHFQQ
-302 SLEVWQK
+302 SLQVWQK
-309 LAKRGDE
+309 LAETEEAGEQGSRGAGEAGGAGEQGSGGAGRDE
-316 GNEEDNE
+316 G
-323 VFSSPT
+323 VFSSSM
-329 PPNRPSPLLLRQGV
+329 PPNRPSPLLLRQGI

-357 QNQTENRRH
+357 QNQIENRRH

-371 SYFQQCLNVLQVA
+371 SYFQQCLNILQVA

-418 ELHQTYGSQIELACD
+418 ELHQTYGSQIQLACD

-445 RWVQA
+445 RWIQA

-464 QKQNDPYNCL
+464 QKQKDPYNCL
-474 FPLLLGQIYYLVLAK
+474 FPLLLAQIYYLVLAK
-489 AQRNLGELE
+489 AQRNLGEL
-498 VAREY
+498 VIAREY

-509 ELSTALESS
+509 ELPAALESS
-518 THQYDAHRYIRLLRR
+518 AHQYNAHRYIRLLRR

-588 SSSVALEIAASG
+588 SSSIALEIAASG
-600 RERDINN
+600 RERDIDN

-668 KSLSEAMSSDA
+668 KSLSEAISSDA
-679 SLAVYADIKSE
+679 SLAVYADVQPE
-690 AAIEA
+690 AAIESQA
-695 EVLPYSGT
+695 LPYPGT
-703 PLTILRILEQLKE
+703 LFTIGSILQQLQE
-716 NADQHLITVLIFDQ
+716 NADRHLITVLIFDQ
-730 FEEFFFGNSDRNQ
+730 FEEFFFGYSDRNQ

-797 QLNNFTPEY
+797 QLNNFSPEY

-873 ERYIKELIKDC
+873 ERYLKELIKDC

-917 LAELED
+917 LGELED
-923 AEKLELVL
+923 ADKLDLVL

-949 YQLIHDYLVSLIR
+949 YQLIHDYLVNLIR
-962 YLQQQESSLQVQLN
+962 HLQQQESSLQVQLN
-976 QLRQKVEQSQ
+976 QLRYKVEQSK
-986 AEIERLKSELSQK
+986 AEIERLKSELSQN

-1005 VGSHPQPGL
+1005 VAPHPQQGL

-1024 KREELSQLEIEHLRA
+1024 KREELSQLEIEQLRA

-1067 LKMALTACVLAIL
+1067 LKIALTASVLAIL

-1117 LKAGRKLQQIIWVD
+1117 LKAGGKLQQTVWVD
-1131 SYTREQVQTAL
+1131 SNTREQVQTAL

-1148 VREYNRLEG
+1148 VREYNRLDG
-1157 HLSGVNSVIFSRD
+1157 HLSGVNSATFSLD
-1170 RTLIAS
+1170 RSLIAS
-1176 ASADN
+1176 ASADT

-1192 VKTLSGHDDVVNSVS
+1192 IKTLSGHEDVVNSVS

-1214 IASASQDKTVKLWNR
+1214 ITSASQDKTIKLWSR
-1229 DGQLLA
+1229 EGQLLA
-1235 TLLGHQTVV
+1235 TLLGHQGVV
-1244 NSVSFSPDGQIIASA
+1244 NSASFSPDGQIIASA
-1259 SSDKTIKLW
+1259 STDKTVKLW

-1277 LQGHEG
+1277 LQGHDG
-1283 AILSVAWSPDGQTIA
+1283 AVLSVAWSTDGQTLA

-1309 SRDGKLLKTFQGH
+1309 SRDGKLLKTLQGH
-1322 DDAVKSI
+1322 DDAVKSV
-1329 AWSPDGKT
+1329 AWSTDGQT
-1337 LASASLDQT
+1337 IASASLDQT

-1361 GHSAGVTS
+1361 GHSTGVTS
-1369 VSFSPDGKT
+1369 VSFSRDGNT
-1378 MPTAGYAYASASTD
+1378 IASASTD
-1392 ETIKLWSSEGGLLG
+1392 ETIKLWSSEGVLLG

-1419 FSPDGRTLASA
+1419 FSPDGRTLVSA

-1438 WHWDDVLLQK
+1438 WHWDDVLLRK
-1448 PKADNDDWVTS
+1448 PKPDNDDWVTS
-1459 ISFSPGDRTLAA
+1459 ISFSPDDRTLAA
-1471 ASRDKTIKLFSRD
+1471 ASRDKTVKLFSRD
-1484 GKLIRIFTGHQGQVW
+1484 GKLLRTFTGHQGQVW
-1499 GVSFSPDGQAIA
+1499 GV
-1511 SASKDKTV
+1511 
-1519 KLWSLDGKLLNT
+1519 
-1531 LQGHNDA
+1531 
-1538 VLGVAWS
+1538 AWS
-1545 PDGKAIAS
+1545 PDGQVIAS

-1574 GHQDAVNW
+1574 GHNDAILSVAWSPDSQVIASASKDKTVKLWSRNGKLLNTLQDHQEAVNW

-1598 KTVKIWSVDGK
+1598 KTVKIWSVEGK
-1609 LLYTLTGHTRRV
+1609 LLYTLTGHSRRV
-1621 NGVAWTPDSQA
+1621 NGVAWSPDSQS

-1639 STVKIWSRDGDL
+1639 STVKIWNRDGNL
-1651 LSNLAGDGDSF
+1651 LDTLTGDGDSF

-1678 DDKVKIWN
+1678 DNKVRIWN
-1686 REGTLLIALKGY
+1686 RAGTLLIALKGD

-1705 SFSHDGKTLAAG
+1705 SFSHDSKTLAAG
-1717 SANGAVILQ
+1717 SGNGTVIFRD
-1726 NLADIQLEKLLTRSC
+1726 LADIQLEKLLARGC
-1741 DLLHDYLQT
+1741 NLLHDYLQT
-1750 NQKVIKSDRALCSG
+1750 NQKVMKSDRALCSG

>member
-1 MVERHPQADVR
+1 MVERHPQADIR
-12 AANERAIRNL
+12 AANERALKSL

-39 CNYRVLQEQMLQQLD
+39 CNYRILQERMLQRLE
-54 ELSPEVHQIQKVVL
+54 ELSSGVHQIQKVIL

-81 QLLTQ
+81 QLVTAA
-86 KNPPS
+86 NPPS

-103 LDDLLRSINHIRDE
+103 LDDLLRSVNHIRDE

-122 PFPMIVWV
+122 PFPIILWV

-153 QFEMTTEALLQF
+153 RFKMTTQSLLQF
-165 LQQETDSLFAT
+165 LQQQTDSLFAT

-182 ASDFSPHVEK
+182 A
-192 LTRNLTPPSLL
+192 
-203 GKEENSKPLSL
+203 
-214 QERGLERDFSDRVKS
+214 
-229 QNVAQHQP
+229 QHQP
-237 PEVAKHYSTVEQ
+237 PQVAKHYSTVEQ
-249 VWKHS
+249 VWEHS

-260 IRELHNRGISLE
+260 IRELHNRGITLE
-272 PELDASLEFVFGLDN
+272 PELHASLEFVFGLDN
-287 YISDRINAALNHFQQ
+287 YISDRINTALNHFQH
-302 SLEVWQK
+302 SLQVWQK
-309 LAKRGDE
+309 LEEIGNGGAGEDEGAGGDE
-316 GNEEDNE
+316 G

-371 SYFQQCLNVLQVA
+371 SYFQQCLNILQVA

-405 EWEELQTVAQKSL
+405 EWEELQTVAQKAL
-418 ELHQTYGSQIELACD
+418 ELHQTYGTQIQLACD

-464 QKQNDPYNCL
+464 QKHNDPHNCL

-489 AQRNLGELE
+489 AQRNLGEQE

-503 LDKATK
+503 LDKATN
-509 ELSTALESS
+509 ELPAALESS
-518 THQYDAHRYIRLLRR
+518 AHQYDAHRYIRLLRT

-668 KSLSEAMSSDA
+668 KSLSEAISSDA
-679 SLAVYADIKSE
+679 SLAVYADIMPE
-690 AAIEA
+690 AAIEP
-695 EVLPYSGT
+695 EVLPYSAT
-703 PLTILRILEQLKE
+703 PITILRILRQLKE
-716 NADQHLITVLIFDQ
+716 NADRHLITVLIFDQ
-730 FEEFFFGNSDRNQ
+730 FEEFFFGYSDRNQ

-751 SDCLN
+751 SDCLK

-797 QLNNFTPEY
+797 QLNNFSPEY

-873 ERYIKELIKDC
+873 ERYLKELIKDC

-923 AEKLELVL
+923 AGKLELVL
-931 EILVRSGLVVLFP
+931 DILVRSGLVVLFP

-949 YQLIHDYLVSLIR
+949 YQLIHDYLVDLIR

-976 QLRQKVEQSQ
+976 QLRYKVEQSK
-986 AEIERLKSELSQK
+986 AEIERLKSELSQN
-999 KQRSKL
+999 KQHFKL
-1005 VGSHPQPGL
+1005 VDPHPQQGL

-1024 KREELSQLEIEHLRA
+1024 KREELSQLQIEQLRA

-1067 LKMALTACVLAIL
+1067 LKIALTASVLAIL

-1103 LFASQKGIDALKEA
+1103 LFASQKGIDALKEG
-1117 LKAGRKLQQIIWVD
+1117 LKAGRKLQQTIWVD
-1131 SYTREQVQTAL
+1131 SYTKEQVQTAL

-1148 VREYNRLEG
+1148 LREYNRLEG
-1157 HLSGVNSVIFSRD
+1157 HLSGVNSTTFSRG
-1170 RTLIAS
+1170 RSLIAS
-1176 ASADN
+1176 ASADT

-1192 VKTLSGHDDVVNSVS
+1192 FKTLSGHED
-1207 FSPDSQI
+1207 
-1214 IASASQDKTVKLWNR
+1214 
-1229 DGQLLA
+1229 
-1235 TLLGHQTVV
+1235 VV
-1244 NSVSFSPDGQIIASA
+1244 NSVSFSPDGQIVASASQDKTVKLWSREGQLLATLLGHQAVVNSVSFSSDGQIIASA
-1259 SSDKTIKLW
+1259 STDKTVKLW

-1277 LQGHEG
+1277 LQGHDG
-1283 AILSVAWSPDGQTIA
+1283 AVLGVAWSPDGQTIA
-1298 SGSADKTVKLW
+1298 SVSADKTLKLW
-1309 SRDGKLLKTFQGH
+1309 SQDGKLLKTLQGH
-1322 DDAVKSI
+1322 EDAVKSV
-1329 AWSPDGKT
+1329 AWSPDGKAI
-1337 LASASLDQT
+1337 ASASLDQT
-1346 IKLWNLEGKLLRTLS
+1346 IKLWNLEGKLVRTLS

-1369 VSFSPDGKT
+1369 VSFSRDGNT
-1378 MPTAGYAYASASTD
+1378 IASASTD
-1392 ETIKLWSSEGGLLG
+1392 ETIKLWSSEGVLLG

-1438 WHWDDVLLQK
+1438 WHWDDVLLRK

-1459 ISFSPGDRTLAA
+1459 ISFSPDDRTLAA
-1471 ASRDKTIKLFSRD
+1471 ASRDKTVKIFSRD
-1484 GKLIRIFTGHQGQVW
+1484 GKLNRTFTGHQGQVW
-1499 GVSFSPDGQAIA
+1499 GVSFSPDGQVIA

-1519 KLWSLDGKLLNT
+1519 KLWSGDGKLLNT

-1545 PDGKAIAS
+1545 PDSQVIAS

-1563 SRDGKLLNTLQ
+1563 SRNGKLLNTLQ
-1574 GHQDAVNW
+1574 DHQDAVNW

-1598 KTVKIWSVDGK
+1598 KTVKIWSLEGK
-1609 LLYTLTGHTRRV
+1609 LLYTLAGHSRRV
-1621 NGVAWTPDSQA
+1621 NGVAWSPDGQA

-1639 STVKIWSRDGDL
+1639 STVKLWSRDGHL
-1651 LSNLAGDGDSF
+1651 LSNFAGDGDSF

-1678 DDKVKIWN
+1678 DDKVRIWN
-1686 REGTLLIALKGY
+1686 REGTLLIALKGD
-1698 KDELTSV
+1698 KGELTSV

-1717 SANGAVILQ
+1717 SGNGTVIFQ
-1726 NLADIQLEKLLTRSC
+1726 DLADIKLEKLLAQGC
-1741 DLLHDYLQT
+1741 HLLHDYLQT
-1750 NQKVIKSDRALCSG
+1750 NQKVMKSDRALCFG

>member
-1 MVERHPQADVR
+1 MVERHPQADIR
-12 AANERAIRNL
+12 AANERALRSL
-22 GRAIALSSGQFS
+22 GRAITLSSGQFS

-39 CNYRVLQEQMLQQLD
+39 CNYRVLQELMLQRL
-54 ELSPEVHQIQKVVL
+54 EEISSGVHRIQKVIL

-81 QLLTQ
+81 QLVTEE
-86 KNPPS
+86 NPPS

-103 LDDLLRSINHIRDE
+103 IDDLLRSINHIRDE

-122 PFPMIVWV
+122 PFPMILWV

-153 QFEMTTEALLQF
+153 RFEMTTQSLLQF
-165 LQQETDSLFAT
+165 LQQETNSLFAT
-176 VLPTDA
+176 VLATD
-182 ASDFSPHVEK
+182 
-192 LTRNLTPPSLL
+192 TR
-203 GKEENSKPLSL
+203 
-214 QERGLERDFSDRVKS
+214 
-229 QNVAQHQP
+229 QHQITQVI
-237 PEVAKHYSTVEQ
+237 EHYSTVEQ

-260 IRELHNRGISLE
+260 IKELHERGITLE
-272 PELDASLEFVFGLDN
+272 PELYASLEFVFGLDN
-287 YISDRINAALNHFQQ
+287 YISDRINTALRHFQQ
-302 SLEVWQK
+302 SFQVWQN
-309 LAKRGDE
+309 LAKKENE
-316 GNEEDNE
+316 GIEKYEEA
-323 VFSSPT
+323 FSSPS
-329 PPNRPSPLLLRQGV
+329 PPSPPSPLLLRQGI
-343 LLFYIGLCYCRFAE
+343 LLFYTGLCYCRLAE
-357 QNQTENRRH
+357 QNQTESRRH
-366 WYTAK
+366 WFTAK
-371 SYFQQCLNVLQVA
+371 SYFQQCLNILQVA
-384 GRLDIVAGFINQLAE
+384 GRLDIVAGFIGQLAE
-399 VLQYLQ
+399 ILQYLQ
-405 EWEELQTVAQKSL
+405 EWEELQTVAEKSL
-418 ELHQTYGSQIELACD
+418 ELHQTYGSQIQLACD

-450 SILAHVSLLKLGEA
+450 SILAHVSLLKLAEA
-464 QKQNDPYNCL
+464 QKHNDPYNCL
-474 FPLLLGQIYYLVLAK
+474 FPLLLGQVYYLVLAK
-489 AQRNLGELE
+489 AQRNLGEL
-498 VAREY
+498 VIAQEY
-503 LDKATK
+503 LEKAAK
-509 ELSTALESS
+509 ELPAALENSS
-518 THQYDAHRYIRLLRR
+518 HQYDAHRYIRLLRR
-533 LRSLYFEEG
+533 LRSLYFEES

-580 PALMSPSG
+580 PALMAPSG

-668 KSLSEAMSSDA
+668 KSLSEAMSNDA
-679 SLAVYADIKSE
+679 SLAIYADIKLE
-690 AAIEA
+690 TAIEPEA
-695 EVLPYSGT
+695 LPYSAT
-703 PLTILRILEQLKE
+703 PISIMRILQQLKQ
-716 NADQHLITVLIFDQ
+716 NADNHLITVLIFDQ
-730 FEEFFFGNSDRNQ
+730 FEEFFFGYSDRKQ

-776 FKHLSALEAIN
+776 FKYLSALEAIN

-797 QLNNFTPEY
+797 QLNNFSPEY

-822 EPALIDALI
+822 EPALIDALV

-849 GAQIQDERIT
+849 GSQIQDERIT

-873 ERYIKELIKDC
+873 ERYLKELIKDC

-911 AELAAQ
+911 AELAVQ

-923 AEKLELVL
+923 AGKLDLVL
-931 EILVRSGLVVLFP
+931 NILVSSGLVVLFP

-949 YQLIHDYLVSLIR
+949 YQLIHDYLVDLIR
-962 YLQQQESSLQVQLN
+962 YLQQQESSLQAQLN
-976 QLRQKVEQSQ
+976 QLRYKVEQSK

-999 KQRSKL
+999 KQRFKL
-1005 VGSHPQPGL
+1005 ADTHPQQGL
-1014 DLLTE
+1014 DLFTE

-1024 KREELSQLEIEHLRA
+1024 KREKLSQLQIEQLRA
-1039 ELKEKELTAKLAESQ
+1039 ELKEKELTTQLAESQ
-1054 KKQRLSEAQLNRS
+1054 KKQRLSETQLNRS
-1067 LKMALTACVLAIL
+1067 LKIALTASVLAIL

-1103 LFASQKGIDALKEA
+1103 LFASEKGIDSLKEG
-1117 LKAGRKLQQIIWVD
+1117 LKAGKKLQQTLWID
-1131 SYTREQVQTAL
+1131 SYTKEEVQTAL

-1148 VREYNRLEG
+1148 LREYNRLEG
-1157 HLSGVNSVIFSRD
+1157 HISGVNSAIFSPD
-1170 RTLIAS
+1170 RSLIAS

-1181 TIKLWR
+1181 TIKLWH

-1192 VKTLSGHDDVVNSVS
+1192 VKTLSGHEDVVNSVS
-1207 FSPDSQI
+1207 FSPDGQM
-1214 IASASQDKTVKLWNR
+1214 IASASQDKTVKLWSR
-1229 DGQLLA
+1229 DGQRLA
-1235 TLLGHQTVV
+1235 NLLGHQGVV

-1259 SSDKTIKLW
+1259 STDKTVKLW

-1277 LQGHEG
+1277 LQGHNG
-1283 AILSVAWSPDGQTIA
+1283 AVLSIAWSTDGQTIA

-1309 SRDGKLLKTFQGH
+1309 SRDGKLLKTLQGH
-1322 DDAVKSI
+1322 DDAVKSV
-1329 AWSPDGKT
+1329 AWSSKG
-1337 LASASLDQT
+1337 LIASGSLDQT

-1369 VSFSPDGKT
+1369 VSFSPNGNT
-1378 MPTAGYAYASASTD
+1378 IASASTD
-1392 ETIKLWSSEGGLLG
+1392 ETIKLWSSEGVLLG

-1419 FSPDGRTLASA
+1419 FSPDGHTLASA

-1438 WHWDDVLLQK
+1438 WHWDDILLRK
-1448 PKADNDDWVTS
+1448 PKSDDDDWITS

-1471 ASRDKTIKLFSRD
+1471 ASRDKTVKLFSRD
-1484 GKLIRIFTGHQGQVW
+1484 GKLLRTFTGHQGQVW
-1499 GVSFSPDGQAIA
+1499 GVSFSPDGQVIA

-1519 KLWSLDGKLLNT
+1519 KLWNPDGKLLNT
-1531 LQGHNDA
+1531 LQGHNDT
-1538 VLGVAWS
+1538 VLSVAWS
-1545 PDGKAIAS
+1545 PNSQIIAS

-1598 KTVKIWSVDGK
+1598 KTVKIWSTDGK
-1609 LLYTLTGHTRRV
+1609 FLYNLTGHSRRV
-1621 NGVAWTPDSQA
+1621 NGVAWSPDSQV

-1639 STVKIWSRDGDL
+1639 STVKLWSRDGDL
-1651 LSNLAGDGDSF
+1651 LNTLAGDGDSF

-1678 DDKVKIWN
+1678 DDKVRIWN

-1698 KDELTSV
+1698 ETELTSV

-1717 SANGAVILQ
+1717 SGNGTVIFQ
-1726 NLADIQLEKLLTRSC
+1726 NLADIQLERLLAQGC
-1741 DLLHDYLQT
+1741 HLLHDYLQT
-1750 NQKVIKSDRALCSG
+1750 NQKVMKSDRSLCSG

>member
-1 MVERHPQADVR
+1 MVERYPQVDVR
-12 AANERAIRNL
+12 AANERALRSL
-22 GRAIALSSGQFS
+22 GRAITLSSGQFS

-39 CNYRVLQEQMLQQLD
+39 CNYRALQERMLQRLE
-54 ELSPEVHQIQKVVL
+54 ELSSGVHQILKVVL

-81 QLLTQ
+81 ELLTEA
-86 KNPPS
+86 NPPS

-103 LDDLLRSINHIRDE
+103 IDDLLRSINHIRDE

-122 PFPMIVWV
+122 PFPMILWV
-130 NEEVLQKVARLA
+130 NEEILQKVVRLA

-153 QFEMTTEALLQF
+153 RFEMTTQSLLQF

-176 VLPTDA
+176 VLLSDA
-182 ASDFSPHVEK
+182 
-192 LTRNLTPPSLL
+192 
-203 GKEENSKPLSL
+203 
-214 QERGLERDFSDRVKS
+214 
-229 QNVAQHQP
+229 AQHQNLQ
-237 PEVAKHYSTVEQ
+237 VAKHYSTVEQ
-249 VWKHS
+249 VWEHS

-260 IRELHNRGISLE
+260 IKELHNRGITLE
-272 PELDASLEFVFGLDN
+272 PELYASLEFVFGLDN
-287 YISDRINAALNHFQQ
+287 YISDRINKALSHFQQ
-302 SLEVWQK
+302 SLQVWQK
-309 LAKRGDE
+309 LAEIEEINSKFKIQNSKLNKKTGEDE
-316 GNEEDNE
+316 EL
-323 VFSSPT
+323 T
-329 PPNRPSPLLLRQGV
+329 PPAPFTSPSPPSPPSPLLLRQGI

-371 SYFQQCLNVLQVA
+371 SYFQQCLNILQVA

-405 EWEELQTVAQKSL
+405 EWEELQTVAQNSL
-418 ELHQTYGSQIELACD
+418 ELHQTYGSQIQLACD

-464 QKQNDPYNCL
+464 QKHNDPYNCL

-489 AQRNLGELE
+489 AQRNLGELV
-498 VAREY
+498 VAHEY

-509 ELSTALESS
+509 ELPAALENSA
-518 THQYDAHRYIRLLRR
+518 HQYDAHRYIRLLRT

-548 YIRQKRRSVEQQY
+548 CIRQKRRSVEQQY

-580 PALMSPSG
+580 PALMAPSG
-588 SSSVALEIAASG
+588 SSTVALEIAASG

-662 WARELG
+662 WVRELG

-679 SLAVYADIKSE
+679 SLAIYADLKPE
-690 AAIEA
+690 AAIEP
-695 EVLPYSGT
+695 EVLPYSDT
-703 PLTILRILEQLKE
+703 PITILRILRQLKE
-716 NADQHLITVLIFDQ
+716 NADNHLITVLIFDQ
-730 FEEFFFGNSDRNQ
+730 FEEFFFGYSDRNQ

-797 QLNNFTPEY
+797 QLNNFSPEY

-822 EPALIDALI
+822 EPALIDTLI

-911 AELAAQ
+911 AELATQ

-923 AEKLELVL
+923 AGKLDLVL
-931 EILVRSGLVVLFP
+931 DILVRSGLVVLFP

-949 YQLIHDYLVSLIR
+949 YQLIHDYLVDLIR

-976 QLRQKVEQSQ
+976 QLRYKVEQSK
-986 AEIERLKSELSQK
+986 AEIERLKSELQN
-999 KQRSKL
+999 KQRSKF
-1005 VGSHPQPGL
+1005 VVPHTQQGL

-1019 LRELH
+1019 LRELQ
-1024 KREELSQLEIEHLRA
+1024 KREELSQLEIEQLRA

-1054 KKQRLSEAQLNRS
+1054 EQQRLSEAKLNRS
-1067 LKMALTACVLAIL
+1067 LKIALTASVLAIL
-1080 GLSVSIVTAVDS
+1080 GLSVSIVTAIDS
-1092 EIKTLSASSEA
+1092 EIKTLSVSSEA
-1103 LFASQKGIDALKEA
+1103 LFASQKGIDALKEG
-1117 LKAGRKLQQIIWVD
+1117 LKAGIKLQQTVWVD

-1157 HLSGVNSVIFSRD
+1157 HISGVNSVTFSSD
-1170 RTLIAS
+1170 RSLIAS

-1181 TIKLWR
+1181 TIKLWH

-1214 IASASQDKTVKLWNR
+1214 LASASQDKTVKLWSR
-1229 DGQLLA
+1229 EGQLLA
-1235 TLLGHQTVV
+1235 TLLGHQAVV
-1244 NSVSFSPDGQIIASA
+1244 NSVSFNPDGQIIASA
-1259 SSDKTIKLW
+1259 STDKTVKLW

-1277 LQGHEG
+1277 LQGHNG
-1283 AILSVAWSPDGQTIA
+1283 AVLGVAWSTDGQTLA

-1322 DDAVKSI
+1322 EDAVLSVV
-1329 AWSPDGKT
+1329 WSPDGQT
-1337 LASASLDQT
+1337 IASASLDQT
-1346 IKLWNLEGKLLRTLS
+1346 IKLWNLNGKLLRTLS

-1378 MPTAGYAYASASTD
+1378 IASASTD
-1392 ETIKLWSSEGGLLG
+1392 ETIKLWSSEGLLLG

-1438 WHWDDVLLQK
+1438 WHWDDVLLRK

-1471 ASRDKTIKLFSRD
+1471 ASRDKTVKLFSRD
-1484 GKLIRIFTGHQGQVW
+1484 GKLIRTFTGHKGQVW
-1499 GVSFSPDGQAIA
+1499 GVSFSPDGQVIA

-1519 KLWSLDGKLLNT
+1519 KLWSHDGQLLNT

-1545 PDGKAIAS
+1545 PNSQVIAS

-1609 LLYTLTGHTRRV
+1609 LLYTLTGHIRRV
-1621 NGVAWTPDSQA
+1621 NGVAWSPDSQS

-1639 STVKIWSRDGDL
+1639 STVKIWSRDGEL
-1651 LSNLAGDGDSF
+1651 LNNLTGDGDSF

-1669 DGKTLAASS
+1669 DGKTLVASS
-1678 DDKVKIWN
+1678 DDNVRLWN

-1705 SFSHDGKTLAAG
+1705 TFSHDGKTLAAG
-1717 SANGAVILQ
+1717 SANGTVILQ
-1726 NLADIQLEKLLTRSC
+1726 NLADIQLEKLLAQGC
-1741 DLLHDYLQT
+1741 HLLHDYLQT
-1750 NQKVIKSDRALCSG
+1750 NQKVMNSDRALCSG
-1764 R
+1764 K

>member
-1 MVERHPQADVR
+1 MVERHPQVDVT
-12 AANERAIRNL
+12 AANERALRSL
-22 GRAIALSSGQFS
+22 GRAITLSNGQFS

-39 CNYRVLQEQMLQQLD
+39 CNYRVLQEQMLLRLE
-54 ELSPEVHQIQKVVL
+54 ELSSGVHQIQKVVL
-68 PHNARSL
+68 PYNARSL

-81 QLLTQ
+81 QLLTEAH
-86 KNPPS
+86 PPS

-130 NEEVLQKVARLA
+130 NGEVLQKVVRLA

-153 QFEMTTEALLQF
+153 RFEMTTESLLQF
-165 LQQETDSLFAT
+165 LQQETQSLFAT
-176 VLPTDA
+176 VLSNA
-182 ASDFSPHVEK
+182 APDNSGDVK
-192 LTRNLTPPSLL
+192 NLTRNLTPQPHSLL
-203 GKEENSKPLSL
+203 GKGENAKPLSF
-214 QERGLERDFSDRVKS
+214 QKRGFPDPLKS
-229 QNVAQHQP
+229 QNVAQHQLD
-237 PEVAKHYSTVEQ
+237 EVAKHYSTVEQ
-249 VWKHS
+249 VWEHS

-260 IRELHNRGISLE
+260 IKELHNCGISLE
-272 PELDASLEFVFGLDN
+272 PELHASLEFVFGLDN
-287 YISDRINAALNHFQQ
+287 YISDRINTALSHFQQ
-302 SLEVWQK
+302 SLQVWQK
-309 LAKRGDE
+309 LGDE
-316 GNEEDNE
+316 GGEGDGGDEG
-323 VFSSPT
+323 VFSSST
-329 PPNRPSPLLLRQGV
+329 PPSRPSPVLLRQGI

-371 SYFQQCLNVLQVA
+371 SYLQQCLNILQVA
-384 GRLDIVAGFINQLAE
+384 GRLDMVAGFIGQLAE

-418 ELHQTYGSQIELACD
+418 ELHQTYGSQIQLACD

-464 QKQNDPYNCL
+464 QKHNDPYNCL
-474 FPLLLGQIYYLVLAK
+474 FPLLLAQIYYLVLAK
-489 AQRNLGELE
+489 AQRNLGEQE

-509 ELSTALESS
+509 ELPAALENSA
-518 THQYDAHRYIRLLRR
+518 HQYDAHRYIRLLRT

-580 PALMSPSG
+580 PALMTPSG
-588 SSSVALEIAASG
+588 TSSVALEIAASG

-640 ALQNRAIGDQIAVPV
+640 ALQNRAVGDQIAVPV

-668 KSLSEAMSSDA
+668 KSLSEAMSRDA
-679 SLAVYADIKSE
+679 SLAIYAEMKPE
-690 AAIEA
+690 VAIEA
-695 EVLPYSGT
+695 EALPYSAT
-703 PLTILRILEQLKE
+703 PITIGRILEQLKE
-716 NADQHLITVLIFDQ
+716 NADNHLITVLIFDQ
-730 FEEFFFGNSDRNQ
+730 FEEFFFGYSDRNQ
-743 KQEFDKFI
+743 KQEFDKFV

-797 QLNNFTPEY
+797 QLNNFSPEY

-836 EFGEVRPIELQVV
+836 EFGEIRPIELQVV

-884 GPENERAALLVL
+884 GLENERAALLVL

-911 AELAAQ
+911 AELATQ

-923 AEKLELVL
+923 GGKLDLVL
-931 EILVRSGLVVLFP
+931 EILVSSGLVVLFP

-949 YQLIHDYLVSLIR
+949 YQLIHDYLVDLIR

-986 AEIERLKSELSQK
+986 AEIERLKSELSQN

-1005 VGSHPQPGL
+1005 VDPHPQQGL
-1014 DLLTE
+1014 ELLTE

-1024 KREELSQLEIEHLRA
+1024 KREELSQLEIEQLRA

-1067 LKMALTACVLAIL
+1067 LKIALTASVLAIL

-1117 LKAGRKLQQIIWVD
+1117 LKAGRKLQQTVWVD

-1148 VREYNRLEG
+1148 VREYNRLDG
-1157 HLSGVNSVIFSRD
+1157 HMSGVNSAKFSPD
-1170 RTLIAS
+1170 RSLIAS
-1176 ASADN
+1176 ASADT
-1181 TIKLWR
+1181 TIKLWH
-1187 PDGSL
+1187 PNGSL
-1192 VKTLSGHDDVVNSVS
+1192 VKTLSGHED
-1207 FSPDSQI
+1207 
-1214 IASASQDKTVKLWNR
+1214 
-1229 DGQLLA
+1229 
-1235 TLLGHQTVV
+1235 VV
-1244 NSVSFSPDGQIIASA
+1244 NSVSFSPDGQIVASASQDKTVKLWSREGQLLATLFGHQAVVNSASFSPDGQIIASA
-1259 SSDKTIKLW
+1259 STDKTVKLW

-1277 LQGHEG
+1277 LLLHNG
-1283 AILSVAWSPDGQTIA
+1283 AVLSVAWSPDGQTIA

-1309 SRDGKLLKTFQGH
+1309 SRDGKLLKTLLLH
-1322 DDAVKSI
+1322 DDAVKSV
-1329 AWSPDGKT
+1329 AWSPDGQT
-1337 LASASLDQT
+1337 IASGSLDQT

-1369 VSFSPDGKT
+1369 VSFSRDGNT
-1378 MPTAGYAYASASTD
+1378 VSEAMPYGLIASASTD
-1392 ETIKLWSSEGGLLG
+1392 ETIKLWSYEGVLLG

-1438 WHWDDVLLQK
+1438 WRWDDVLLRK
-1448 PKADNDDWVTS
+1448 PKADDDDWVTS
-1459 ISFSPGDRTLAA
+1459 ISFSPDDGTLAA
-1471 ASRDKTIKLFSRD
+1471 ASRDKTVKLFSRD
-1484 GKLIRIFTGHQGQVW
+1484 GKLIRIFTGHHGQVW
-1499 GVSFSPDGQAIA
+1499 GVAWSPDAQVIA
-1511 SASKDKTV
+1511 SASKDQTV
-1519 KLWSLDGKLLNT
+1519 KLWSQDGQLLNT

-1545 PDGKAIAS
+1545 PDAQVIAS

-1563 SRDGKLLNTLQ
+1563 SRGGKLINTLH
-1574 GHQDAVNW
+1574 GHQYAVNW

-1598 KTVKIWSVDGK
+1598 KTVKIWSIEGK
-1609 LLYTLTGHTRRV
+1609 LLYTLNGHSRRV
-1621 NGVAWTPDSQA
+1621 NGVAWSPDGQA

-1639 STVKIWSRDGDL
+1639 STVKIWNRDGNL
-1651 LSNLAGDGDSF
+1651 LNNLTGDGDSF
-1662 ISVSFSP
+1662 TSVSFSP

-1678 DDKVKIWN
+1678 DDKVRIWN
-1686 REGTLLIALKGY
+1686 REGTLLIALKGD

-1705 SFSHDGKTLAAG
+1705 SFSHNGKTLAAG
-1717 SANGAVILQ
+1717 SGNGTIIFRDLAEIKLE
-1726 NLADIQLEKLLTRSC
+1726 NLLARGC
-1741 DLLHDYLQT
+1741 NLLHDYLQT
-1750 NQKVIKSDRALCSG
+1750 NQKVTKGDRNLCSG

>member
-1 MVERHPQADVR
+1 MVERHPQADIR
-12 AANERAIRNL
+12 AANERALRSL
-22 GRAIALSSGQFS
+22 GRAITLSSGQFS

-39 CNYRVLQEQMLQQLD
+39 CNYRVLQEQMLQRLE
-54 ELSPEVHQIQKVVL
+54 ELSSGVHRIQKVVL
-68 PHNARSL
+68 SHNARSL

-81 QLLTQ
+81 QLLTEE
-86 KNPPS
+86 NPPS

-103 LDDLLRSINHIRDE
+103 LDDLLSSINHIRDE

-122 PFPMIVWV
+122 PFPLIVWM
-130 NEEVLQKVARLA
+130 NEEVLQKVVRLA

-153 QFEMTTEALLQF
+153 RFEMTTESLLQF

-182 ASDFSPHVEK
+182 
-192 LTRNLTPPSLL
+192 T
-203 GKEENSKPLSL
+203 
-214 QERGLERDFSDRVKS
+214 
-229 QNVAQHQP
+229 QHQP
-237 PEVAKHYSTVEQ
+237 PQVAKHYSTVEQ
-249 VWKHS
+249 VWEHS

-260 IRELHNRGISLE
+260 IRELHNRGITLE
-272 PELDASLEFVFGLDN
+272 PELHASLEFVFGLDD
-287 YISDRINAALNHFQQ
+287 YISDRINPALNHFQQ
-302 SLEVWQK
+302 SLQVWQQ
-309 LAKRGDE
+309 LAKKGDE
-316 GNEEDNE
+316 GAERAGEIGGAGG

-329 PPNRPSPLLLRQGV
+329 PPNRPSPLLLRQGI
-343 LLFYIGLCYCRFAE
+343 LLFYIGLCYCRLAE

-371 SYFQQCLNVLQVA
+371 SYFQQCLTILQVA
-384 GRLDIVAGFINQLAE
+384 GRPDIVAGFISQLAE

-405 EWEELQTVAQKSL
+405 EWQELQTVAQKSL
-418 ELHQTYGSQIELACD
+418 ELHQTYGSQIQLACD

-450 SILAHVSLLKLGEA
+450 SILAHVSLLKLGES
-464 QKQNDPYNCL
+464 QKHNDPYNCL
-474 FPLLLGQIYYLVLAK
+474 FPLLLGQTYYLVLAK

-509 ELSTALESS
+509 ELPAALESS
-518 THQYDAHRYIRLLRR
+518 AHQYDAHRYIRLLRT
-533 LRSLYFEEG
+533 LRSLYFEQG

-588 SSSVALEIAASG
+588 SSSVALEIGASG

-614 ADQKLTVIHGQSGVG
+614 ADRKLTVIHGQSGVG
-629 KSSTVTAGLVP
+629 KSSIVTAGLVP

-668 KSLSEAMSSDA
+668 KSLSEAMSNDA
-679 SLAVYADIKSE
+679 SLAIYADIMPEAE

-695 EVLPYSGT
+695 EVLPYSDT
-703 PLTILRILEQLKE
+703 PITIFEILQQLKE
-716 NADQHLITVLIFDQ
+716 NADNHLITVLIFDQ
-730 FEEFFFGNSDRNQ
+730 FEEFFFGYSDRNQ

-776 FKHLSALEAIN
+776 FKHVSALEAIN

-797 QLNNFTPEY
+797 QLNNFSPEY

-836 EFGEVRPIELQVV
+836 GFGEVRPIELQVV

-873 ERYIKELIKDC
+873 ERYLKELIKDC

-923 AEKLELVL
+923 VSKLELVL
-931 EILVRSGLVVLFP
+931 EILVSSGLVVLFP

-949 YQLIHDYLVSLIR
+949 YQLIHDYLVDLIR

-976 QLRQKVEQSQ
+976 QLRYKVEQSQ
-986 AEIERLKSELSQK
+986 AEIERLKSELSQNE
-999 KQRSKL
+999 QRSQL
-1005 VGSHPQPGL
+1005 ADPYPQQGL

-1024 KREELSQLEIEHLRA
+1024 KREELSQLEIEQLRA

-1067 LKMALTACVLAIL
+1067 LKIALTASVLAIL

-1103 LFASQKGIDALKEA
+1103 LFASQKGIDALKEG
-1117 LKAGRKLQQIIWVD
+1117 LKAGRKLQQTVWVD
-1131 SYTREQVQTAL
+1131 SNTREQVQTAL

-1148 VREYNRLEG
+1148 LREYNRFDG
-1157 HLSGVNSVIFSRD
+1157 HISGINSVTFSLD
-1170 RTLIAS
+1170 RSLIAS
-1176 ASADN
+1176 ASADT
-1181 TIKLWR
+1181 TIKLWH

-1192 VKTLSGHDDVVNSVS
+1192 VKTLSGHEDVVNSVS

-1214 IASASQDKTVKLWNR
+1214 VASASQDKTVKLWSR
-1229 DGQLLA
+1229 EGQLLA
-1235 TLLGHQTVV
+1235 TLVGHQGVV
-1244 NSVSFSPDGQIIASA
+1244 NSASFSPDGQMIASA
-1259 SSDKTIKLW
+1259 SSDKTVKLW

-1277 LQGHEG
+1277 LQGNNG
-1283 AILSVAWSPDGQTIA
+1283 AVLSVAWSTDGQTIA

-1309 SRDGKLLKTFQGH
+1309 NRDGKLLKTLLLH
-1322 DDAVKSI
+1322 DDAVLSV
-1329 AWSPDGKT
+1329 AWSPDGQT
-1337 LASASLDQT
+1337 IASASLDQT

-1369 VSFSPDGKT
+1369 VSFSRDGKA

-1392 ETIKLWSSEGGLLG
+1392 ETIKLWSSGGVLLA

-1438 WHWDDVLLQK
+1438 WHLDGVLQRK
-1448 PKADNDDWVTS
+1448 PKADNNDWVTS
-1459 ISFSPGDRTLAA
+1459 ISFSPDDRTLAA

-1484 GKLIRIFTGHQGQVW
+1484 GKLLRTFTGHEGQVW
-1499 GVSFSPDGQAIA
+1499 GVSFSRDGQVIA

-1519 KLWSLDGKLLNT
+1519 KLWSHDGKLLNT
-1531 LQGHNDA
+1531 LQGHNDT
-1538 VLGVAWS
+1538 VLSVAWS
-1545 PDGKAIAS
+1545 PNGQVIAS

-1598 KTVKIWSVDGK
+1598 KTVKIWNLDGK
-1609 LLYTLTGHTRRV
+1609 LLYSLNGHSRRV
-1621 NGVAWTPDSQA
+1621 NGVAWTPDGKA

-1639 STVKIWSRDGDL
+1639 STVKIWSRDGNL
-1651 LSNLAGDGDSF
+1651 LNNLTGDGDSF

-1678 DDKVKIWN
+1678 DDKVRIWN
-1686 REGTLLIALKGY
+1686 REGTLLIALKGD
-1698 KDELTSV
+1698 KQELTSV
-1705 SFSHDGKTLAAG
+1705 SFSNDGKTLAAG
-1717 SANGAVILQ
+1717 SGNSTVIFQ
-1726 NLADIQLEKLLTRSC
+1726 NLADIELEKLLARGC
-1741 DLLHDYLQT
+1741 NLLHDYLQT
-1750 NQKVIKSDRALCSG
+1750 NQKVMKSDGSANARSERALCSS